1 MPDNQFNPGPYGSAS
16 TSYSSA
22 SGPNPQ
28 SAPSAATTWASPGQ
42 NAGILPPTDQK
53 SLISKPGLG
62 LSVFWLVLGLITLA
76 VGAGLASLNL
86 TDATLPSL
94 SSFSPGTSK
103 SAQLEAN
110 RTYAFYAASTKLD
123 SARKTSCVVSGPDG
137 YSPTVTNANSS
148 EELQLNRSYYKVA
161 TFSPNKSGSYSF
173 ACSNPNLDRADV
185 FAIADI
191 TDTTTVTSSNDLI
204 YARIFVGAGA
214 FLGLVG
220 LGLGI
225 FGVIALIRK
234 LKARRNFTDGL
245 PAQGEDSAS
254 ASSGAFSSYVPT
266 TPGQDPLGFQA
277 PGVAYQGPG
286 AADAAAASQWAA
298 AGAGAGAAAAPQW
311 GASQGQWEAQA
322 QASQAQASQAQA
334 SQAQAFQAQSF
345 QAQSSPAAQSQA
357 SAPEVQASAQ
367 SSHSSAQAAS
377 AHSAPQAPNPY
388 VTAQAQQAPAS
399 QNTQAKGHAQPA
411 QPARPAQPA
420 QPQANPYVTAHAQP
434 GQPIEVYGQQATQPL
449 NPYLTQPQPQAQAQ
463 AQASV
468 AQSAAQAGS
477 PAGAQVGTP
486 AGAHAGSP
494 AAAQGNAQ
502 AGAQGNA
509 QAGAQTGSPAGA
521 QNQNA
526 AGYWPV
532 PNFAP
537 SDQAAQPSAAQP
549 GQPSQ
554 FGQFGQPDQF
564 GQPAQAPQG
573 YGQVP
578 QGYGQPVQGYG
589 QIPQGYGQAQSAQ
602 QPQSYTQPA
611 QPAQAPQ
618 VPQGYG
624 QAQPGQSAQPGQPV
638 HGYGQPVQPGQPIE
652 VYGQQATQ
660 PLNPYLT
667 QPQPQPQPQAQPSV
681 APSAAQAP
689 QGYGRP
695 VQGYGQVPQGY
706 GQVPQ
711 GYGQPV
717 QQPAQVPEVNQL
729 EHPNQPGR
737 PTQPLEPTNDTRVIA
752 SPTDTNQVVFE
763 PANPVSKP
771 AASQPATSQQAGA
784 NEEVEETDQR
794 PVDAM
799 YTDPTRVISTTEAAN
814 RHN

>member
-28 SAPSAATTWASPGQ
+28 SAPSAATTWAPPGQ
-42 NAGILPPTDQK
+42 SAGILPPTDQK
-53 SLISKPGLG
+53 SLIGKPGLG

-185 FAIADI
+185 FAIADV

-220 LGLGI
+220 LGLSI

-245 PAQGEDSAS
+245 PAQGGDSAS
-254 ASSGAFSSYVPT
+254 ASSGAFNGYVPT

-277 PGVAYQGPG
+277 QGVASQGP
-286 AADAAAASQWAA
+286 DAAAASQWAA
-298 AGAGAGAAAAPQW
+298 AGAGAAGTAAAAAPQW
-311 GASQGQWEAQA
+311 GAPQGQWAAQA
-322 QASQAQASQAQA
+322 QSSQT
-334 SQAQAFQAQSF
+334 
-345 QAQSSPAAQSQA
+345 QSSPAAQSQA
-357 SAPEVQASAQ
+357 SAQ
-367 SSHSSAQAAS
+367 SSNSSAQAAS

-388 VTAQAQQAPAS
+388 VTAQPQTNPYVTPQAQQAPAS
-399 QNTQAKGHAQPA
+399 QPA
-411 QPARPAQPA
+411 QPQSYAQSAQPGQPA
-420 QPQANPYVTAHAQP
+420 QPQANPYITA
-434 GQPIEVYGQQATQPL
+434 
-449 NPYLTQPQPQAQAQ
+449 
-463 AQASV
+463 
-468 AQSAAQAGS
+468 
-477 PAGAQVGTP
+477 
-486 AGAHAGSP
+486 
-494 AAAQGNAQ
+494 
-502 AGAQGNA
+502 
-509 QAGAQTGSPAGA
+509 
-521 QNQNA
+521 
-526 AGYWPV
+526 
-532 PNFAP
+532 
-537 SDQAAQPSAAQP
+537 
-549 GQPSQ
+549 
-554 FGQFGQPDQF
+554 
-564 GQPAQAPQG
+564 
-573 YGQVP
+573 
-578 QGYGQPVQGYG
+578 
-589 QIPQGYGQAQSAQ
+589 
-602 QPQSYTQPA
+602 
-611 QPAQAPQ
+611 
-618 VPQGYG
+618 
-624 QAQPGQSAQPGQPV
+624 QAQPGQN
-638 HGYGQPVQPGQPIE
+638 VQPGQPIE

-667 QPQPQPQPQAQPSV
+667 QPQAQAQAQAQAPQVPQGYGQAQASVAQSAAQAGTPAGTQVGTPAGAHAGSPAGAQGQNAAGYWPVPNFTPSDQAAQPGQPGQAGQPTQASQGYGQVPQGYGQPVQPPANPYVTAQAQQAPASQPAQPQSYAQSAQPTQAPQVPQGYGQAQPGQNVQPGQPIEVYGQQATQPLNPYLTQPQTQPQAQPSV
-681 APSAAQAP
+681 VPSAAQAP

-695 VQGYGQVPQGY
+695 AQPGQGYGQVPQGY

-711 GYGQPV
+711 GYGQAQPVKPAQSV
-717 QQPAQVPEVNQL
+717 QQPAQVPGVSQL

-737 PTQPLEPTNDTRVIA
+737 PTQPLQPTNDTRVIA
-752 SPTDTNQVVFE
+752 SPTDTTQVDFE
-763 PANPVSKP
+763 PANPVSKSP
-771 AASQPATSQQAGA
+771 ASQSAASQQAGA

-814 RHN
+814 RYN

>member
-53 SLISKPGLG
+53 SLIGKPGLG

-103 SAQLEAN
+103 STQLEAN
-110 RTYAFYAASTKLD
+110 RTYAFYAASMKLD
-123 SARKTSCVVSGPDG
+123 SARQTSCVVSGPDG
-137 YSPTVTNANSS
+137 YSPTVTTTSG
-148 EELQLNRSYYKVA
+148 EELKVSRSYYKVA

-173 ACSNPNLDRADV
+173 ACSHPANIDRADV

-245 PAQGEDSAS
+245 PAQSEDSAS
-254 ASSGAFSSYVPT
+254 ASSGAFSGYVPT

-277 PGVAYQGPG
+277 PGVA
-286 AADAAAASQWAA
+286 
-298 AGAGAGAAAAPQW
+298 
-311 GASQGQWEAQA
+311 SQG
-322 QASQAQASQAQA
+322 
-334 SQAQAFQAQSF
+334 
-345 QAQSSPAAQSQA
+345 
-357 SAPEVQASAQ
+357 QASAQ
-367 SSHSSAQAAS
+367 SSNSSAQAAS
-377 AHSAPQAPNPY
+377 AHSAPQVPNPYVTAPAQANPY

-399 QNTQAKGHAQPA
+399 QT
-411 QPARPAQPA
+411 
-420 QPQANPYVTAHAQP
+420 
-434 GQPIEVYGQQATQPL
+434 
-449 NPYLTQPQPQAQAQ
+449 
-463 AQASV
+463 
-468 AQSAAQAGS
+468 
-477 PAGAQVGTP
+477 
-486 AGAHAGSP
+486 
-494 AAAQGNAQ
+494 
-502 AGAQGNA
+502 
-509 QAGAQTGSPAGA
+509 
-521 QNQNA
+521 
-526 AGYWPV
+526 
-532 PNFAP
+532 
-537 SDQAAQPSAAQP
+537 
-549 GQPSQ
+549 
-554 FGQFGQPDQF
+554 
-564 GQPAQAPQG
+564 
-573 YGQVP
+573 
-578 QGYGQPVQGYG
+578 
-589 QIPQGYGQAQSAQ
+589 
-602 QPQSYTQPA
+602 A

-624 QAQPGQSAQPGQPV
+624 QVQPGQPV

-660 PLNPYLT
+660 PLNHYLT
-667 QPQPQPQPQAQPSV
+667 QPQPQAQAQAQAQASAAQSAAQAGTPAGTQVGTPAGAQAGAPATAQGNAQTGSPAGAQGQNAAGYWPVPNFAPSDQAAQPSQPDQFGQPGQAGQPTQVSQGYGQVPQGYGQPVQPQANPYVTAQAQQAPASQTAQPQSYAQSAQPAQAPQVPQGYGQAQPGQNVQPGQPIEVYGQQATQPLNHYLTQPQPQAQPSV

-695 VQGYGQVPQGY
+695 AQPGQGYGQVPQGY
-706 GQVPQ
+706 GQA
-711 GYGQPV
+711 QPVQPAQSV
-717 QQPAQVPEVNQL
+717 QQPAQVPGVSQL

-737 PTQPLEPTNDTRVIA
+737 PTQPLQPTNDTRVIA
-752 SPTDTNQVVFE
+752 SPTDTTQVVFE
-763 PANPVSKP
+763 PANPVSKSP
-771 AASQPATSQQAGA
+771 ASQSAVSQQAGA

-814 RHN
+814 RYN

>member
-42 NAGILPPTDQK
+42 NAGILPPTNQK
-53 SLISKPGLG
+53 SLIGKPGLG

-137 YSPTVTNANSS
+137 YSPTVTTTSG
-148 EELQLNRSYYKVA
+148 EELEVSRSYYKVA

-204 YARIFVGAGA
+204 YARIFVGTGA
-214 FLGLVG
+214 FLGLLG

-225 FGVIALIRK
+225 FGVIALVRK

-245 PAQGEDSAS
+245 PTQGGDSTS
-254 ASSGAFSSYVPT
+254 ASSGAFNGYVPT
-266 TPGQDPLGFQA
+266 TPGQDPLGFQNPLGFQA
-277 PGVAYQGPG
+277 SGAAYQGPG
-286 AADAAAASQWAA
+286 AA
-298 AGAGAGAAAAPQW
+298 AGAADAAAAPQW

-322 QASQAQASQAQA
+322 QASQAQA
-334 SQAQAFQAQSF
+334 FQ
-345 QAQSSPAAQSQA
+345 AAQSQA
-357 SAPEVQASAQ
+357 SAQ
-367 SSHSSAQAAS
+367 SSNSSAQAAS

-388 VTAQAQQAPAS
+388 VTAQAQ
-399 QNTQAKGHAQPA
+399 
-411 QPARPAQPA
+411 
-420 QPQANPYVTAHAQP
+420 P
-434 GQPIEVYGQQATQPL
+434 GQ
-449 NPYLTQPQPQAQAQ
+449 N
-463 AQASV
+463 
-468 AQSAAQAGS
+468 
-477 PAGAQVGTP
+477 
-486 AGAHAGSP
+486 
-494 AAAQGNAQ
+494 
-502 AGAQGNA
+502 
-509 QAGAQTGSPAGA
+509 
-521 QNQNA
+521 
-526 AGYWPV
+526 
-532 PNFAP
+532 
-537 SDQAAQPSAAQP
+537 
-549 GQPSQ
+549 
-554 FGQFGQPDQF
+554 
-564 GQPAQAPQG
+564 
-573 YGQVP
+573 
-578 QGYGQPVQGYG
+578 
-589 QIPQGYGQAQSAQ
+589 
-602 QPQSYTQPA
+602 
-611 QPAQAPQ
+611 
-618 VPQGYG
+618 
-624 QAQPGQSAQPGQPV
+624 
-638 HGYGQPVQPGQPIE
+638 VQPGQPIE

-667 QPQPQPQPQAQPSV
+667 QPQAQAQ
-681 APSAAQAP
+681 ASAAQAGTQVGTP
-689 QGYGRP
+689 AGSPAGAQGQNAAGYWP
-695 VQGYGQVPQGY
+695 VPNFAPSDQATQPSQPGQAGQPIQASQGY

-717 QQPAQVPEVNQL
+717 QPPANPYVTAHAQQAPASQPAQPQSYAQSAQPAQAPQVPQGYGQVQPGQGAQPGQNVQPGQPIEVYGQQATQPLNPYLTQPQAQPQAQPSVASSAAQAPQGYGRPAHPGQGYGQVPQGYGQPAQPAQPVQQPAQVPGVSQL

-737 PTQPLEPTNDTRVIA
+737 PTQPLQPTNDTRVIA
-752 SPTDTNQVVFE
+752 SPTDTTQVVFE
-763 PANPVSKP
+763 PANPISKT
-771 AASQPATSQQAGA
+771 AASQPDASRQAGA

-814 RHN
+814 RYN

>member
-28 SAPSAATTWASPGQ
+28 SAPSAATTWAPPGQ
-42 NAGILPPTDQK
+42 SAGILPPTDQK
-53 SLISKPGLG
+53 SLIGKPGLG

-245 PAQGEDSAS
+245 PAQSEDSAS
-254 ASSGAFSSYVPT
+254 ASSGAFSGYVPT
-266 TPGQDPLGFQA
+266 TPGQAPLGFQA
-277 PGVAYQGPG
+277 QGVASQGP
-286 AADAAAASQWAA
+286 DAAAASQWAA
-298 AGAGAGAAAAPQW
+298 AGAGAAGTAAAAPQW
-311 GASQGQWEAQA
+311 GAPQGQWAAQA
-322 QASQAQASQAQA
+322 QSSQT
-334 SQAQAFQAQSF
+334 
-345 QAQSSPAAQSQA
+345 QSSPAAQSQA
-357 SAPEVQASAQ
+357 SAQ
-367 SSHSSAQAAS
+367 SSNSSAQAAS

-388 VTAQAQQAPAS
+388 VTVQPQTNPYVTPQAQQAPAS
-399 QNTQAKGHAQPA
+399 QPA
-411 QPARPAQPA
+411 QPQSYAQSAQPAQPA
-420 QPQANPYVTAHAQP
+420 QPQANPYITAQAQPGQNVQP

-449 NPYLTQPQPQAQAQ
+449 NPYLTQPQAQAQAQAQAPQVPQGYGQ

-468 AQSAAQAGS
+468 AQSAAQAGT
-477 PAGAQVGTP
+477 PAGTQVGTP

-494 AAAQGNAQ
+494 ATAQGNAQ
-502 AGAQGNA
+502 AG
-509 QAGAQTGSPAGA
+509 SPAGA
-521 QNQNA
+521 QGQNA

-537 SDQAAQPSAAQP
+537 SDQAAQPSQP
-549 GQPSQ
+549 GQA
-554 FGQFGQPDQF
+554 GQPTQVS
-564 GQPAQAPQG
+564 QG

-578 QGYGQPVQGYG
+578 RGYGQPVQ
-589 QIPQGYGQAQSAQ
+589 PQANPYVTAQAQQAPASQTA
-602 QPQSYTQPA
+602 QPQSYAQSA

-624 QAQPGQSAQPGQPV
+624 QAQPGQN
-638 HGYGQPVQPGQPIE
+638 VQPGQPIE

-667 QPQPQPQPQAQPSV
+667 QPQPQTQPSV
-681 APSAAQAP
+681 VPSAAQAP

-695 VQGYGQVPQGY
+695 AQPGQGYGQVPQGY

-711 GYGQPV
+711 GYGQAQPVQPAQSV
-717 QQPAQVPEVNQL
+717 QQPAQVPGVSQL

-737 PTQPLEPTNDTRVIA
+737 PTQPLQPTNDTRVIA
-752 SPTDTNQVVFE
+752 SPTDTTQVVFE
-763 PANPVSKP
+763 PANPVYKSP
-771 AASQPATSQQAGA
+771 ASQSAASQQAGA

-814 RHN
+814 RYN

>member
-123 SARKTSCVVSGPDG
+123 SARQTSCVVSGPDG
-137 YSPTVTNANSS
+137 YSPTVTKANSS
-148 EELQLNRSYYKVA
+148 EELKVSRSYYKVA

-173 ACSNPNLDRADV
+173 ACSHPNLDRADV

-220 LGLGI
+220 LGLSI
-225 FGVIALIRK
+225 FGVIALVRK

-254 ASSGAFSSYVPT
+254 ASSGAFSGYVPT
-266 TPGQDPLGFQA
+266 TPGQAPLGFQA
-277 PGVAYQGPG
+277 QGVASQGVASQGP
-286 AADAAAASQWAA
+286 DAAAASQWAA
-298 AGAGAGAAAAPQW
+298 AGTGAAGTAAATAPQW
-311 GASQGQWEAQA
+311 GAPQGQWEAQA
-322 QASQAQASQAQA
+322 QSSQTQA
-334 SQAQAFQAQSF
+334 F

-357 SAPEVQASAQ
+357 SAQ
-367 SSHSSAQAAS
+367 SSNSSAQAAS

-388 VTAQAQQAPAS
+388 VTVQAQPGQNVQPAQPQANPYVTVQAQQAPAS

-411 QPARPAQPA
+411 QPTQPA
-420 QPQANPYVTAHAQP
+420 QPQANPYITAQAQPGQNVQP
-434 GQPIEVYGQQATQPL
+434 GQPIEIYGQQATQPL
-449 NPYLTQPQPQAQAQ
+449 NPYLTQAQAQAQ

-468 AQSAAQAGS
+468 AQSAAQAGT
-477 PAGAQVGTP
+477 PAGTQVGTP

-494 AAAQGNAQ
+494 ATAQGNAQ
-502 AGAQGNA
+502 AG
-509 QAGAQTGSPAGA
+509 SPAGA
-521 QNQNA
+521 QGQNA

-537 SDQAAQPSAAQP
+537 SDQAAQP
-549 GQPSQ
+549 
-554 FGQFGQPDQF
+554 GQFGQPDQF
-564 GQPAQAPQG
+564 GQTAQAPQG

-578 QGYGQPVQGYG
+578 QGYGQPVQ
-589 QIPQGYGQAQSAQ
+589 PQANPYVTTQAQQAPASQTA
-602 QPQSYTQPA
+602 QPQSYAQSA

-624 QAQPGQSAQPGQPV
+624 QAQPGQN
-638 HGYGQPVQPGQPIE
+638 VQPGQPIE

-667 QPQPQPQPQAQPSV
+667 QPQPQPQPSV
-681 APSAAQAP
+681 ASSAAQAP

-695 VQGYGQVPQGY
+695 AQPGQGYGQVPQGY
-706 GQVPQ
+706 GQA
-711 GYGQPV
+711 QPVQPAQSV
-717 QQPAQVPEVNQL
+717 QQPAQVPGVSQL

-737 PTQPLEPTNDTRVIA
+737 PTQPLQPTNDTRVIA
-752 SPTDTNQVVFE
+752 SPTDTTQVVFE
-763 PANPVSKP
+763 PANPVSKS
-771 AASQPATSQQAGA
+771 AASQPDASQQAGA

-814 RHN
+814 RYN

>member
-148 EELQLNRSYYKVA
+148 EELKVSRSYYKVA

-173 ACSNPNLDRADV
+173 ACSHPANIDRADV

-214 FLGLVG
+214 FLGLLG

-225 FGVIALIRK
+225 FGVIALVRK
-234 LKARRNFTDGL
+234 LKARRNFTDAL
-245 PAQGEDSAS
+245 PSQGEDSAS
-254 ASSGAFSSYVPT
+254 ASSGAFNGYVPT
-266 TPGQDPLGFQA
+266 TPGQAPLGYQA
-277 PGVAYQGPG
+277 PGVASQGP
-286 AADAAAASQWAA
+286 DAAAASQWAA
-298 AGAGAGAAAAPQW
+298 AGAGAAGTAAAAAPQW
-311 GASQGQWEAQA
+311 GAPQGQWAAQA
-322 QASQAQASQAQA
+322 QSSQT
-334 SQAQAFQAQSF
+334 
-345 QAQSSPAAQSQA
+345 QSSPAAQSQA
-357 SAPEVQASAQ
+357 SAQ
-367 SSHSSAQAAS
+367 SSNSSAQAAS

-388 VTAQAQQAPAS
+388 VTVQPQTNPYVTPQAQQAPAS
-399 QNTQAKGHAQPA
+399 QTAQPQSYAQSA
-411 QPARPAQPA
+411 QPVQSAQPA
-420 QPQANPYVTAHAQP
+420 QPQANPYITAPAQPGQNVQPGQPIEVYGQQATQPLNPYLTQPQAQAQASAAQAGTQVGTPAGAQAGSPAGAQGQNAAGYWPVPNFAPSDQAAQPGQPDQFGQPGQAGQPTQVSQGYGQVPQGYGQPVQPPANPYVTAQAQQAPASQPAQPQSYAQSAQPAQAPQVPQGYGQAQP

-449 NPYLTQPQPQAQAQ
+449 NPYLTQPQ
-463 AQASV
+463 
-468 AQSAAQAGS
+468 
-477 PAGAQVGTP
+477 
-486 AGAHAGSP
+486 
-494 AAAQGNAQ
+494 
-502 AGAQGNA
+502 
-509 QAGAQTGSPAGA
+509 
-521 QNQNA
+521 
-526 AGYWPV
+526 
-532 PNFAP
+532 
-537 SDQAAQPSAAQP
+537 
-549 GQPSQ
+549 
-554 FGQFGQPDQF
+554 
-564 GQPAQAPQG
+564 
-573 YGQVP
+573 
-578 QGYGQPVQGYG
+578 
-589 QIPQGYGQAQSAQ
+589 
-602 QPQSYTQPA
+602 TQ
-611 QPAQAPQ
+611 
-618 VPQGYG
+618 
-624 QAQPGQSAQPGQPV
+624 
-638 HGYGQPVQPGQPIE
+638 
-652 VYGQQATQ
+652 
-660 PLNPYLT
+660 
-667 QPQPQPQPQAQPSV
+667 
-681 APSAAQAP
+681 PSAAQAP

-695 VQGYGQVPQGY
+695 AQPGQGYGQVPQGY
-706 GQVPQ
+706 GQA
-711 GYGQPV
+711 QPVQPAQSV
-717 QQPAQVPEVNQL
+717 QQPAQVPGVSQL

-737 PTQPLEPTNDTRVIA
+737 PTQPLQPTNDTRVIA
-752 SPTDTNQVVFE
+752 SPTDTTQVVFE
-763 PANPVSKP
+763 PANPVSKSP
-771 AASQPATSQQAGA
+771 ASQSAASQQAGA

-814 RHN
+814 RYN

>member
-245 PAQGEDSAS
+245 PAQGGDSAS
-254 ASSGAFSSYVPT
+254 ASSGAFNGYVPT
-266 TPGQDPLGFQA
+266 TPGQAPLGYQA
-277 PGVAYQGPG
+277 PGVASQGP
-286 AADAAAASQWAA
+286 DAAAASQWAA
-298 AGAGAGAAAAPQW
+298 AGAGAAGTAAAAAPQW
-311 GASQGQWEAQA
+311 GAPQGQWAAQA
-322 QASQAQASQAQA
+322 QSSPT
-334 SQAQAFQAQSF
+334 
-345 QAQSSPAAQSQA
+345 QSSPAAQSQA
-357 SAPEVQASAQ
+357 SAQ
-367 SSHSSAQAAS
+367 SSNSSAQAAS

-388 VTAQAQQAPAS
+388 VTVQAQPQTNPYLTPQAQQAPAS
-399 QNTQAKGHAQPA
+399 Q
-411 QPARPAQPA
+411 PA
-420 QPQANPYVTAHAQP
+420 QPQSY
-434 GQPIEVYGQQATQPL
+434 
-449 NPYLTQPQPQAQAQ
+449 
-463 AQASV
+463 
-468 AQSAAQAGS
+468 
-477 PAGAQVGTP
+477 
-486 AGAHAGSP
+486 
-494 AAAQGNAQ
+494 
-502 AGAQGNA
+502 
-509 QAGAQTGSPAGA
+509 
-521 QNQNA
+521 
-526 AGYWPV
+526 
-532 PNFAP
+532 
-537 SDQAAQPSAAQP
+537 
-549 GQPSQ
+549 
-554 FGQFGQPDQF
+554 
-564 GQPAQAPQG
+564 
-573 YGQVP
+573 
-578 QGYGQPVQGYG
+578 
-589 QIPQGYGQAQSAQ
+589 AQSAQ
-602 QPQSYTQPA
+602 PT
-611 QPAQAPQ
+611 QAPQ

-624 QAQPGQSAQPGQPV
+624 QAQPGQN
-638 HGYGQPVQPGQPIE
+638 VQPGQPIE

-667 QPQPQPQPQAQPSV
+667 QPQTQPQAQPSV
-681 APSAAQAP
+681 VPSAAQAP

-695 VQGYGQVPQGY
+695 AQPGQGYGQVPQGY

-711 GYGQPV
+711 GYGQAQPVKPAQSV
-717 QQPAQVPEVNQL
+717 QQPAQVPGVSQL

-737 PTQPLEPTNDTRVIA
+737 PTQPLQPTNDTRVIA
-752 SPTDTNQVVFE
+752 SPTDTTQVVFE
-763 PANPVSKP
+763 PANPVSKSP
-771 AASQPATSQQAGA
+771 ASQSAASQQAGA

-814 RHN
+814 RYN

>member
-53 SLISKPGLG
+53 SLIGKPGLG

-123 SARKTSCVVSGPDG
+123 SARQTSCVVSGPDG
-137 YSPTVTNANSS
+137 YSPTVTKANSS
-148 EELQLNRSYYKVA
+148 EELKVSRSYYKVA

-173 ACSNPNLDRADV
+173 ACSNPNIDRADV

-254 ASSGAFSSYVPT
+254 ASSGAFSGYVPT
-266 TPGQDPLGFQA
+266 TPGQDPLGFQNPLGFQA
-277 PGVAYQGPG
+277 PGAAYQGQG
-286 AADAAAASQWAA
+286 AAAASQWGA
-298 AGAGAGAAAAPQW
+298 AGAGAAGTAAAAAPQW
-311 GASQGQWEAQA
+311 GAPQGQWAAQA
-322 QASQAQASQAQA
+322 QSSPT
-334 SQAQAFQAQSF
+334 
-345 QAQSSPAAQSQA
+345 QSSPAAQSQA
-357 SAPEVQASAQ
+357 SAQ
-367 SSHSSAQAAS
+367 SSNSSAQAAS

-388 VTAQAQQAPAS
+388 VTVQAQPQTNPYLTPQAQQAPAS
-399 QNTQAKGHAQPA
+399 QPA
-411 QPARPAQPA
+411 QPQSYAQSAQPA
-420 QPQANPYVTAHAQP
+420 QPQANPYITAQAQPGQNVQP

-463 AQASV
+463 AQAQASV
-468 AQSAAQAGS
+468 AQSAAQAGT
-477 PAGAQVGTP
+477 PAGTQVGTP
-486 AGAHAGSP
+486 AGAQAGAP
-494 AAAQGNAQ
+494 ATAQGNAQ
-502 AGAQGNA
+502 AG
-509 QAGAQTGSPAGA
+509 SPAGA
-521 QNQNA
+521 QGQNA

-537 SDQAAQPSAAQP
+537 SDQAAQP
-549 GQPSQ
+549 
-554 FGQFGQPDQF
+554 GQFGQPDQF
-564 GQPAQAPQG
+564 GQTAQAPQG

-578 QGYGQPVQGYG
+578 QGYGQPVQ
-589 QIPQGYGQAQSAQ
+589 PQANPYVTTQAQQAPASQTA
-602 QPQSYTQPA
+602 QPQSYAQSA
-611 QPAQAPQ
+611 QPAQALQ

-624 QAQPGQSAQPGQPV
+624 QAQPGQN
-638 HGYGQPVQPGQPIE
+638 VQPGQPIE

-667 QPQPQPQPQAQPSV
+667 QPQPQTQPSV
-681 APSAAQAP
+681 VPSAAQAP

-695 VQGYGQVPQGY
+695 AQPGQGYGQVPQGY

-711 GYGQPV
+711 GYGQAQPVQPAQSV
-717 QQPAQVPEVNQL
+717 QQPAQVPGVSQL

-737 PTQPLEPTNDTRVIA
+737 PTQPLQPTNDTRVIA
-752 SPTDTNQVVFE
+752 SPTDTTQVVFE
-763 PANPVSKP
+763 PANPVYKSP
-771 AASQPATSQQAGA
+771 ASQSAASQQAGA

>member
-103 SAQLEAN
+103 STQLEAN

-173 ACSNPNLDRADV
+173 ACSHPANIDRADV

-220 LGLGI
+220 LGLSI

-254 ASSGAFSSYVPT
+254 ASSGAFSGYAPT
-266 TPGQDPLGFQA
+266 TPGQAPLGFQA
-277 PGVAYQGPG
+277 QGAAFQGP
-286 AADAAAASQWAA
+286 DAAAASQWAA
-298 AGAGAGAAAAPQW
+298 AGAGAAGTAAAAAPQW
-311 GASQGQWEAQA
+311 GAPQGQWAA
-322 QASQAQASQAQA
+322 
-334 SQAQAFQAQSF
+334 
-345 QAQSSPAAQSQA
+345 QAQSSQTQSSPDTQ
-357 SAPEVQASAQ
+357 SQASAQ
-367 SSHSSAQAAS
+367 SSNSSAQAAS

-388 VTAQAQQAPAS
+388 VTVQPQTNPYVTPQAQQAPAS
-399 QNTQAKGHAQPA
+399 Q
-411 QPARPAQPA
+411 
-420 QPQANPYVTAHAQP
+420 TA
-434 GQPIEVYGQQATQPL
+434 
-449 NPYLTQPQPQAQAQ
+449 
-463 AQASV
+463 
-468 AQSAAQAGS
+468 
-477 PAGAQVGTP
+477 
-486 AGAHAGSP
+486 
-494 AAAQGNAQ
+494 
-502 AGAQGNA
+502 
-509 QAGAQTGSPAGA
+509 
-521 QNQNA
+521 
-526 AGYWPV
+526 
-532 PNFAP
+532 
-537 SDQAAQPSAAQP
+537 
-549 GQPSQ
+549 
-554 FGQFGQPDQF
+554 
-564 GQPAQAPQG
+564 
-573 YGQVP
+573 
-578 QGYGQPVQGYG
+578 
-589 QIPQGYGQAQSAQ
+589 
-602 QPQSYTQPA
+602 QPQSYAQSA

-624 QAQPGQSAQPGQPV
+624 QAQPGQN
-638 HGYGQPVQPGQPIE
+638 VQPGQPIE

-667 QPQPQPQPQAQPSV
+667 QPQPQTQPSV

-695 VQGYGQVPQGY
+695 AQPGQGYGQVPQGY
-706 GQVPQ
+706 GQA
-711 GYGQPV
+711 QPVQPAQSV
-717 QQPAQVPEVNQL
+717 QQPAQVPGVSQL

-737 PTQPLEPTNDTRVIA
+737 PTQPLQPTNDTRVIA
-752 SPTDTNQVVFE
+752 SPTDTTQVVFE
-763 PANPVSKP
+763 PANPVSKSP
-771 AASQPATSQQAGA
+771 ASQSAASQQAGA

-814 RHN
+814 RYN

>member
-28 SAPSAATTWASPGQ
+28 SAPSAATTWAPPGQ
-42 NAGILPPTDQK
+42 SAGILPPTDQK
-53 SLISKPGLG
+53 SLIGKPGLG

-277 PGVAYQGPG
+277 QGVAPQGP
-286 AADAAAASQWAA
+286 DAAAASQWAA
-298 AGAGAGAAAAPQW
+298 AGAGAASPWAAAGAGAAGTAAAAAPQW
-311 GASQGQWEAQA
+311 GAPQGQWAAQA
-322 QASQAQASQAQA
+322 QSSQT
-334 SQAQAFQAQSF
+334 
-345 QAQSSPAAQSQA
+345 QSSPAAQSQA
-357 SAPEVQASAQ
+357 SAQ
-367 SSHSSAQAAS
+367 SSNSSAQAAS

-388 VTAQAQQAPAS
+388 VTVQAQPQTNPYLTPQAQQAPAS
-399 QNTQAKGHAQPA
+399 QPA
-411 QPARPAQPA
+411 QPQSYAQSAQPA
-420 QPQANPYVTAHAQP
+420 QPQANPYITA
-434 GQPIEVYGQQATQPL
+434 
-449 NPYLTQPQPQAQAQ
+449 
-463 AQASV
+463 
-468 AQSAAQAGS
+468 
-477 PAGAQVGTP
+477 
-486 AGAHAGSP
+486 
-494 AAAQGNAQ
+494 
-502 AGAQGNA
+502 
-509 QAGAQTGSPAGA
+509 
-521 QNQNA
+521 
-526 AGYWPV
+526 
-532 PNFAP
+532 
-537 SDQAAQPSAAQP
+537 
-549 GQPSQ
+549 
-554 FGQFGQPDQF
+554 
-564 GQPAQAPQG
+564 
-573 YGQVP
+573 
-578 QGYGQPVQGYG
+578 
-589 QIPQGYGQAQSAQ
+589 
-602 QPQSYTQPA
+602 
-611 QPAQAPQ
+611 
-618 VPQGYG
+618 
-624 QAQPGQSAQPGQPV
+624 QAQPGQN
-638 HGYGQPVQPGQPIE
+638 VQPGQPIE

-667 QPQPQPQPQAQPSV
+667 QPQPQPQPQTQPSV
-681 APSAAQAP
+681 VPSAAQAP

-695 VQGYGQVPQGY
+695 AQPGQGYGQVPQGY
-706 GQVPQ
+706 GQA
-711 GYGQPV
+711 QPVKPAQSV
-717 QQPAQVPEVNQL
+717 QQPAQVPGVSQL

-737 PTQPLEPTNDTRVIA
+737 PTQPLQPTNDTRVIA
-752 SPTDTNQVVFE
+752 SPTDTTQVVFE
-763 PANPVSKP
+763 PANPVSKSP
-771 AASQPATSQQAGA
+771 ASQSAASQQAGA

-814 RHN
+814 RYN

>member
-53 SLISKPGLG
+53 SLIGKPGLG

-123 SARKTSCVVSGPDG
+123 SARQTSCVVSGPDG
-137 YSPTVTNANSS
+137 YSPTVTTTTSS
-148 EELQLNRSYYKVA
+148 EDLRLNRSYYKAA
-161 TFSPNKSGSYSF
+161 TFSPNKWGIYSF
-173 ACSNPNLDRADV
+173 SCSNPHLDRANA
-185 FAIADI
+185 FAIADV

-245 PAQGEDSAS
+245 PTQGEDNAS

-266 TPGQDPLGFQA
+266 TPGQAPLEFQA
-277 PGVAYQGPG
+277 QGVSSQGP
-286 AADAAAASQWAA
+286 DTAAASQWAA
-298 AGAGAGAAAAPQW
+298 AGAGAAGTAAAAAPQW
-311 GASQGQWEAQA
+311 GAPQGQWAAQA
-322 QASQAQASQAQA
+322 QSSQTQA
-334 SQAQAFQAQSF
+334 F
-345 QAQSSPAAQSQA
+345 QAQSSPAAQS
-357 SAPEVQASAQ
+357 QASAQ

-388 VTAQAQQAPAS
+388 VTVQAQSGQNGQPAHPQANPYVTAQAQQAPAS
-399 QNTQAKGHAQPA
+399 QPA
-411 QPARPAQPA
+411 QPQSYVQSAQPA
-420 QPQANPYVTAHAQP
+420 QPQANPYITAQAQPGQNVQP

-449 NPYLTQPQPQAQAQ
+449 NPYLTQPQPQAQAS
-463 AQASV
+463 A
-468 AQSAAQAGS
+468 AQSAAQAGT
-477 PAGAQVGTP
+477 PAGTQVGTP

-494 AAAQGNAQ
+494 AGAKGNAQ
-502 AGAQGNA
+502 A
-509 QAGAQTGSPAGA
+509 GSPAGA
-521 QNQNA
+521 QGQNA

-537 SDQAAQPSAAQP
+537 SDQAAQPGQP
-549 GQPSQ
+549 GQA
-554 FGQFGQPDQF
+554 GQPT
-564 GQPAQAPQG
+564 QASQG

-578 QGYGQPVQGYG
+578 QGYGQPVQ
-589 QIPQGYGQAQSAQ
+589 PQANPYVTAQAQQAPASQPA
-602 QPQSYTQPA
+602 QPQSYAQSA

-624 QAQPGQSAQPGQPV
+624 QAQPGQN
-638 HGYGQPVQPGQPIE
+638 VQPGQPIE

-667 QPQPQPQPQAQPSV
+667 QPQAQPSV

-695 VQGYGQVPQGY
+695 AQPGQGYGQVPQGY
-706 GQVPQ
+706 GQA
-711 GYGQPV
+711 QPVQPAQSV
-717 QQPAQVPEVNQL
+717 QQPAQVPGVSQL

-737 PTQPLEPTNDTRVIA
+737 PTQPLQPTNDTRVIA
-752 SPTDTNQVVFE
+752 SPTDTTQVVFE
-763 PANPVSKP
+763 PANPVSKSP
-771 AASQPATSQQAGA
+771 ASQSAVSQQAGA

-794 PVDAM
+794 PMDAM

-814 RHN
+814 RYN

>member
-137 YSPTVTNANSS
+137 YSPTVTTTSG
-148 EELQLNRSYYKVA
+148 EELEVSRSYYKVA

-234 LKARRNFTDGL
+234 LKARHNFTDGL

-254 ASSGAFSSYVPT
+254 ASSGAFNGYVPT
-266 TPGQDPLGFQA
+266 TPGQAPLEFQA
-277 PGVAYQGPG
+277 QGVASQGP
-286 AADAAAASQWAA
+286 DAAAASQWAA
-298 AGAGAGAAAAPQW
+298 AGAGAAGTAAAAAPQW
-311 GASQGQWEAQA
+311 GAPQGQWAAQA
-322 QASQAQASQAQA
+322 QSSPT
-334 SQAQAFQAQSF
+334 
-345 QAQSSPAAQSQA
+345 QSSPAAQSQA
-357 SAPEVQASAQ
+357 SAQ
-367 SSHSSAQAAS
+367 SSNSSAQAAS

-388 VTAQAQQAPAS
+388 VTVQAQPQTNPYLTPQAQQAPAS
-399 QNTQAKGHAQPA
+399 QPA
-411 QPARPAQPA
+411 QPQSYAQSAQPA
-420 QPQANPYVTAHAQP
+420 QPQANPYITAQAQPGQNVQP

-468 AQSAAQAGS
+468 AQSAAQAGT
-477 PAGAQVGTP
+477 PAGTQVGTP
-486 AGAHAGSP
+486 AGAQAGAP
-494 AAAQGNAQ
+494 ATAQGNAQ
-502 AGAQGNA
+502 AG
-509 QAGAQTGSPAGA
+509 SPAGA
-521 QNQNA
+521 QGQNA

-537 SDQAAQPSAAQP
+537 SDQAAQP
-549 GQPSQ
+549 
-554 FGQFGQPDQF
+554 GQFGQPDQF
-564 GQPAQAPQG
+564 GQTAQAPQG

-578 QGYGQPVQGYG
+578 QGYGQPVQ
-589 QIPQGYGQAQSAQ
+589 PQANPYVTTQAQQAPASQTA
-602 QPQSYTQPA
+602 QPQSYAQSA

-624 QAQPGQSAQPGQPV
+624 QAQPGQN
-638 HGYGQPVQPGQPIE
+638 VQPGQPIE

-667 QPQPQPQPQAQPSV
+667 QPQPQPQPQTQPSV
-681 APSAAQAP
+681 VPSAAQAP

-695 VQGYGQVPQGY
+695 AQPGQGYGQVPQGY

-711 GYGQPV
+711 GYGQAQPVQPAQSV
-717 QQPAQVPEVNQL
+717 QQPAQVPGVSQL

-737 PTQPLEPTNDTRVIA
+737 PTQPLQPTNDTRVIA
-752 SPTDTNQVVFE
+752 SPTDTTQVVFE

>member
-53 SLISKPGLG
+53 SLIGKPGLG

-173 ACSNPNLDRADV
+173 ACSNPNLDRADI
-185 FAIADI
+185 FAIADV

-245 PAQGEDSAS
+245 PAQGGDSAS
-254 ASSGAFSSYVPT
+254 ASSGAFNGYVPT
-266 TPGQDPLGFQA
+266 TPGQAPLEFQA
-277 PGVAYQGPG
+277 QGVASQGP
-286 AADAAAASQWAA
+286 DAAAASQWAA
-298 AGAGAGAAAAPQW
+298 AGAGTAGTAAAAAPQW
-311 GASQGQWEAQA
+311 GAPQGQWAAQA
-322 QASQAQASQAQA
+322 QSSQT
-334 SQAQAFQAQSF
+334 
-345 QAQSSPAAQSQA
+345 QSSPAAQSQA
-357 SAPEVQASAQ
+357 SAQ
-367 SSHSSAQAAS
+367 SSNSSAQAAS

-388 VTAQAQQAPAS
+388 VTVQAQS
-399 QNTQAKGHAQPA
+399 GQNV
-411 QPARPAQPA
+411 QPA
-420 QPQANPYVTAHAQP
+420 QPQANPYVTVQAQPGQAPQVPQGYGQAQPGQNGQP

-449 NPYLTQPQPQAQAQ
+449 NPYLTQPQAQAQAHAQAQAQ

-468 AQSAAQAGS
+468 AQSAAQAGT
-477 PAGAQVGTP
+477 PAGTQVGTP
-486 AGAHAGSP
+486 AGAQAGSP
-494 AAAQGNAQ
+494 ATAQGNAQ
-502 AGAQGNA
+502 AG
-509 QAGAQTGSPAGA
+509 SPAGA
-521 QNQNA
+521 QGQNA

-537 SDQAAQPSAAQP
+537 SDQAAQPSQP
-549 GQPSQ
+549 GQA
-554 FGQFGQPDQF
+554 GQSGQAGQPI
-564 GQPAQAPQG
+564 QASQG

-578 QGYGQPVQGYG
+578 QGYGQPVQPPANPYVTA
-589 QIPQGYGQAQSAQ
+589 QAQQAPASQPA
-602 QPQSYTQPA
+602 QPQSYAQSA

-624 QAQPGQSAQPGQPV
+624 QAQPGQN
-638 HGYGQPVQPGQPIE
+638 VQPGQPIE

-667 QPQPQPQPQAQPSV
+667 QPQAQPQAQPSV

-695 VQGYGQVPQGY
+695 AQPGQGYGQVPQGY
-706 GQVPQ
+706 S
-711 GYGQPV
+711 QPAQSV
-717 QQPAQVPEVNQL
+717 QQPAQVPGVSQL

-737 PTQPLEPTNDTRVIA
+737 PTQPLQPTNDTRVIA
-752 SPTDTNQVVFE
+752 SPTDTTQVVFE
-763 PANPVSKP
+763 PANPVSKSP
-771 AASQPATSQQAGA
+771 ASQSAVSQQAGA

-794 PVDAM
+794 PMDAM

-814 RHN
+814 RYN

>member
-123 SARKTSCVVSGPDG
+123 SARQTSCVVSGPDG

-148 EELQLNRSYYKVA
+148 EELKVSRSYYKVA

-204 YARIFVGAGA
+204 YARIFVGTGA
-214 FLGLVG
+214 FLGLLG

-225 FGVIALIRK
+225 FGVIALVRK

-245 PAQGEDSAS
+245 PTQGGDSTS
-254 ASSGAFSSYVPT
+254 ASSGAFNGYVPT
-266 TPGQDPLGFQA
+266 TPGQAPLEFQA
-277 PGVAYQGPG
+277 QGVASQGP
-286 AADAAAASQWAA
+286 DAAAASQWAA
-298 AGAGAGAAAAPQW
+298 AGAGAAGTAAAAAPQW
-311 GASQGQWEAQA
+311 GAPQGQWAAQA
-322 QASQAQASQAQA
+322 QSSQT
-334 SQAQAFQAQSF
+334 
-345 QAQSSPAAQSQA
+345 QSSPAAQSQA
-357 SAPEVQASAQ
+357 SAQ
-367 SSHSSAQAAS
+367 SSNSSAQAAS

-388 VTAQAQQAPAS
+388 VTVQPQTNPYVTPQAQQAPAS
-399 QNTQAKGHAQPA
+399 QTAQPQSYAQSA
-411 QPARPAQPA
+411 QPVQSAQPA
-420 QPQANPYVTAHAQP
+420 QPQANPYITAPAQPGQNVQPAQPIEVYGQQATQPLNPYLTQPQAQAQASAAQAGTQVGTPAGAQAGSPAGAQGQNAAGYWPVPNFAPSDQAAQPGQPDQFGQPGQAGQPTQVSQGYGQVPQGYGQPVQPQSYAQSAQPAQAPQVPQGYGQAQP

-449 NPYLTQPQPQAQAQ
+449 NPYLTQ
-463 AQASV
+463 
-468 AQSAAQAGS
+468 
-477 PAGAQVGTP
+477 
-486 AGAHAGSP
+486 
-494 AAAQGNAQ
+494 
-502 AGAQGNA
+502 
-509 QAGAQTGSPAGA
+509 
-521 QNQNA
+521 
-526 AGYWPV
+526 
-532 PNFAP
+532 
-537 SDQAAQPSAAQP
+537 
-549 GQPSQ
+549 
-554 FGQFGQPDQF
+554 
-564 GQPAQAPQG
+564 
-573 YGQVP
+573 
-578 QGYGQPVQGYG
+578 
-589 QIPQGYGQAQSAQ
+589 
-602 QPQSYTQPA
+602 
-611 QPAQAPQ
+611 
-618 VPQGYG
+618 
-624 QAQPGQSAQPGQPV
+624 
-638 HGYGQPVQPGQPIE
+638 
-652 VYGQQATQ
+652 
-660 PLNPYLT
+660 L
-667 QPQPQPQPQAQPSV
+667 QPQPQTQPSV

-695 VQGYGQVPQGY
+695 AQPGQGYGQVPQGY
-706 GQVPQ
+706 GQA
-711 GYGQPV
+711 QPVQPTQSV
-717 QQPAQVPEVNQL
+717 QQPAQVPGVSQL

-737 PTQPLEPTNDTRVIA
+737 PTQPLQPTNDTRVIA
-752 SPTDTNQVVFE
+752 SPTDTTQVVFE
-763 PANPVSKP
+763 PANPVSKSP
-771 AASQPATSQQAGA
+771 TSQSSVSQQADA
-784 NEEVEETDQR
+784 DEEVEETDQR
-794 PVDAM
+794 PMDAM

-814 RHN
+814 RYN

>member
-28 SAPSAATTWASPGQ
+28 SAPSAATTWAPPGQ

-173 ACSNPNLDRADV
+173 ACSHPANLDRADV

-245 PAQGEDSAS
+245 PAQGGDSAS
-254 ASSGAFSSYVPT
+254 ASSGAFNGYVPT
-266 TPGQDPLGFQA
+266 TPGQAPLGYQA
-277 PGVAYQGPG
+277 PGVASQGP
-286 AADAAAASQWAA
+286 DAAAASQWAA
-298 AGAGAGAAAAPQW
+298 AGAGAAGTAAAAAPQW
-311 GASQGQWEAQA
+311 GAPQGQWAAQA
-322 QASQAQASQAQA
+322 QSSQTQA
-334 SQAQAFQAQSF
+334 F

-357 SAPEVQASAQ
+357 SAQ
-367 SSHSSAQAAS
+367 SSNSSAQAAS

-388 VTAQAQQAPAS
+388 VTVQAQPQTNPYLTPQAQQAPAS
-399 QNTQAKGHAQPA
+399 QPA
-411 QPARPAQPA
+411 QPQSYAQSAQPA
-420 QPQANPYVTAHAQP
+420 QPQANPYITA
-434 GQPIEVYGQQATQPL
+434 
-449 NPYLTQPQPQAQAQ
+449 
-463 AQASV
+463 
-468 AQSAAQAGS
+468 
-477 PAGAQVGTP
+477 
-486 AGAHAGSP
+486 
-494 AAAQGNAQ
+494 
-502 AGAQGNA
+502 
-509 QAGAQTGSPAGA
+509 
-521 QNQNA
+521 
-526 AGYWPV
+526 
-532 PNFAP
+532 
-537 SDQAAQPSAAQP
+537 
-549 GQPSQ
+549 
-554 FGQFGQPDQF
+554 
-564 GQPAQAPQG
+564 
-573 YGQVP
+573 
-578 QGYGQPVQGYG
+578 
-589 QIPQGYGQAQSAQ
+589 
-602 QPQSYTQPA
+602 
-611 QPAQAPQ
+611 
-618 VPQGYG
+618 
-624 QAQPGQSAQPGQPV
+624 QAQPGQN
-638 HGYGQPVQPGQPIE
+638 VQPGQPIE

-667 QPQPQPQPQAQPSV
+667 QPQPQPQPQTQPSV
-681 APSAAQAP
+681 VPSAAQAP

-695 VQGYGQVPQGY
+695 AQPGQGYGQVPQGY
-706 GQVPQ
+706 GQA
-711 GYGQPV
+711 QPVQPAQSV
-717 QQPAQVPEVNQL
+717 QQPAQVPGVSQL

-737 PTQPLEPTNDTRVIA
+737 PTQPLQPTNDTRVIA
-752 SPTDTNQVVFE
+752 SPTDTTQVVFE
-763 PANPVSKP
+763 PANPVYKSP
-771 AASQPATSQQAGA
+771 ASQSAASQQAGA

-814 RHN
+814 RYN

>member
-254 ASSGAFSSYVPT
+254 ASSGAFSGYVPT
-266 TPGQDPLGFQA
+266 TPGQAPLGFQA
-277 PGVAYQGPG
+277 QGGASQGP
-286 AADAAAASQWAA
+286 DAAAASQWAA
-298 AGAGAGAAAAPQW
+298 AGAGAAGTAAAAAPQW
-311 GASQGQWEAQA
+311 GAPQGQWAAQA
-322 QASQAQASQAQA
+322 QSSPT
-334 SQAQAFQAQSF
+334 
-345 QAQSSPAAQSQA
+345 QSSPAAQSQA
-357 SAPEVQASAQ
+357 SAQ
-367 SSHSSAQAAS
+367 SSNSSAQAAS

-388 VTAQAQQAPAS
+388 VTVQAQPQTNPYLTPQAQQAPAS
-399 QNTQAKGHAQPA
+399 QPA
-411 QPARPAQPA
+411 QPQSYAQSAQPA
-420 QPQANPYVTAHAQP
+420 QPQANPYITA
-434 GQPIEVYGQQATQPL
+434 
-449 NPYLTQPQPQAQAQ
+449 
-463 AQASV
+463 
-468 AQSAAQAGS
+468 
-477 PAGAQVGTP
+477 
-486 AGAHAGSP
+486 
-494 AAAQGNAQ
+494 
-502 AGAQGNA
+502 
-509 QAGAQTGSPAGA
+509 
-521 QNQNA
+521 
-526 AGYWPV
+526 
-532 PNFAP
+532 
-537 SDQAAQPSAAQP
+537 
-549 GQPSQ
+549 
-554 FGQFGQPDQF
+554 
-564 GQPAQAPQG
+564 
-573 YGQVP
+573 
-578 QGYGQPVQGYG
+578 
-589 QIPQGYGQAQSAQ
+589 
-602 QPQSYTQPA
+602 
-611 QPAQAPQ
+611 
-618 VPQGYG
+618 
-624 QAQPGQSAQPGQPV
+624 QAQPGQN
-638 HGYGQPVQPGQPIE
+638 VQPGQPIE

-667 QPQPQPQPQAQPSV
+667 QPQPQPQPQTQPSV
-681 APSAAQAP
+681 VPSAAQAP

-695 VQGYGQVPQGY
+695 AQPGQGYGQVPQGY

-711 GYGQPV
+711 GYGQAQPVQPAQSV
-717 QQPAQVPEVNQL
+717 QQPAQVPGVSQL

-737 PTQPLEPTNDTRVIA
+737 PTQPLQPTNDTRVIA
-752 SPTDTNQVVFE
+752 SPTDTTQVVFE
-763 PANPVSKP
+763 PANPVYKSP
-771 AASQPATSQQAGA
+771 ASQSAASQQAGA

-814 RHN
+814 RYN

>member
-53 SLISKPGLG
+53 SLIGKPGLG

-123 SARKTSCVVSGPDG
+123 SARQTSCVVSGPDG
-137 YSPTVTNANSS
+137 YSPTVTKANSS
-148 EELQLNRSYYKVA
+148 EELKVSRNYYKVA

-173 ACSNPNLDRADV
+173 ACSHPNLDRADV

-204 YARIFVGAGA
+204 YARIFVGVGI

-225 FGVIALIRK
+225 FGVIALARK

-245 PAQGEDSAS
+245 PTQGGDSTS
-254 ASSGAFSSYVPT
+254 ASSGAFNGYVPT
-266 TPGQDPLGFQA
+266 TPGQAPLEFQA
-277 PGVAYQGPG
+277 QGVASQGP
-286 AADAAAASQWAA
+286 DAAAASQWAA
-298 AGAGAGAAAAPQW
+298 AGAGTAGTAAAAAPQW
-311 GASQGQWEAQA
+311 GAPQGQWAAQA
-322 QASQAQASQAQA
+322 QSSQT
-334 SQAQAFQAQSF
+334 
-345 QAQSSPAAQSQA
+345 QSSPAAQSQA
-357 SAPEVQASAQ
+357 SAQ
-367 SSHSSAQAAS
+367 SSNSSAQAAS

-388 VTAQAQQAPAS
+388 VTVQPQTNPYVTPQAQQAPAS
-399 QNTQAKGHAQPA
+399 QTAQPQSYAQSA
-411 QPARPAQPA
+411 QPVQSAQPA
-420 QPQANPYVTAHAQP
+420 QPQANPYITAPAQP
-434 GQPIEVYGQQATQPL
+434 GQ
-449 NPYLTQPQPQAQAQ
+449 N
-463 AQASV
+463 
-468 AQSAAQAGS
+468 
-477 PAGAQVGTP
+477 
-486 AGAHAGSP
+486 
-494 AAAQGNAQ
+494 
-502 AGAQGNA
+502 
-509 QAGAQTGSPAGA
+509 
-521 QNQNA
+521 
-526 AGYWPV
+526 
-532 PNFAP
+532 
-537 SDQAAQPSAAQP
+537 
-549 GQPSQ
+549 
-554 FGQFGQPDQF
+554 
-564 GQPAQAPQG
+564 
-573 YGQVP
+573 
-578 QGYGQPVQGYG
+578 
-589 QIPQGYGQAQSAQ
+589 
-602 QPQSYTQPA
+602 
-611 QPAQAPQ
+611 
-618 VPQGYG
+618 
-624 QAQPGQSAQPGQPV
+624 
-638 HGYGQPVQPGQPIE
+638 VQPGQPIE

-667 QPQPQPQPQAQPSV
+667 QPQAQAQASAAQAGTQVGTPAGAQAGSPAGAQGQNAAGYWPVPNFAPSDQAAQPGQPDQFGQPGQAGQPTQVSQGYGQVPQGYGQPVQPQANPYVTAQAQQAPASQTAQPQSYAQSAQPAQAPQVPQGYGQAQPGQPIEVYGQQATQPLNPYLTQLQPQPQTQPSV

-695 VQGYGQVPQGY
+695 AQPGQGYGQVPQGY
-706 GQVPQ
+706 GQA
-711 GYGQPV
+711 QPVQPAQSV
-717 QQPAQVPEVNQL
+717 QQPAQVPGVSQL

-737 PTQPLEPTNDTRVIA
+737 PTQPLQPTNDTRVIA

-814 RHN
+814 RYN

>member
-220 LGLGI
+220 LGLSI

-245 PAQGEDSAS
+245 PAQGGDSAS
-254 ASSGAFSSYVPT
+254 ASSGAFNGYVPT

-277 PGVAYQGPG
+277 QGVAPQGP
-286 AADAAAASQWAA
+286 DAAAASQWAA
-298 AGAGAGAAAAPQW
+298 AGAGAAGTAAAAAPQW
-311 GASQGQWEAQA
+311 GAPQGQWAAQA
-322 QASQAQASQAQA
+322 QSSQT
-334 SQAQAFQAQSF
+334 
-345 QAQSSPAAQSQA
+345 QSSPAAQSQA
-357 SAPEVQASAQ
+357 SAQ
-367 SSHSSAQAAS
+367 SSNSSAQAAS

-388 VTAQAQQAPAS
+388 VTVQAQPQTNPYLTPQAQQAPAS
-399 QNTQAKGHAQPA
+399 QPA
-411 QPARPAQPA
+411 QPQSYAQSAQPA
-420 QPQANPYVTAHAQP
+420 QPQANPYITAQAQPGQNVQP

-463 AQASV
+463 AQAQASV
-468 AQSAAQAGS
+468 AQSAAQAGT
-477 PAGAQVGTP
+477 PAGTQVGTP
-486 AGAHAGSP
+486 AGAQAGTP
-494 AAAQGNAQ
+494 ATAQGNAQ
-502 AGAQGNA
+502 AG
-509 QAGAQTGSPAGA
+509 SPAGA
-521 QNQNA
+521 QGQNA

-537 SDQAAQPSAAQP
+537 SDQAAQPGAAQP
-549 GQPSQ
+549 GQP
-554 FGQFGQPDQF
+554 GQFGQPDQF

-602 QPQSYTQPA
+602 QPQSYPQPA

-638 HGYGQPVQPGQPIE
+638 HGYRQPVQPGQPIE

-667 QPQPQPQPQAQPSV
+667 QPQTQAQPSV

-695 VQGYGQVPQGY
+695 VQGYGQVQQGY

-711 GYGQPV
+711 GYGQPA
-717 QQPAQVPEVNQL
+717 QPAQTAQVPGVSQL

>member
-123 SARKTSCVVSGPDG
+123 SARQTSCVVSGPDG
-137 YSPTVTNANSS
+137 YSPTVTKANSS
-148 EELQLNRSYYKVA
+148 EELKVSRSYYKVA

-173 ACSNPNLDRADV
+173 ACSHPANIDRANI

-220 LGLGI
+220 LGLSI

-254 ASSGAFSSYVPT
+254 ASSGAFSGYVPT
-266 TPGQDPLGFQA
+266 TPGQAPLGFQA
-277 PGVAYQGPG
+277 PGAASQGPG

-298 AGAGAGAAAAPQW
+298 AGAGAGAAAAAPQW

-322 QASQAQASQAQA
+322 QASQAQA
-334 SQAQAFQAQSF
+334 F

-388 VTAQAQQAPAS
+388 VTAQPQTNPYVTPQAQQAPAS
-399 QNTQAKGHAQPA
+399 QNAQAQGHAQPA

-420 QPQANPYVTAHAQP
+420 QPQANPYVTAQAQPGQNVQP

-463 AQASV
+463 ASV

-477 PAGAQVGTP
+477 PAGAQTGTP

-502 AGAQGNA
+502 
-509 QAGAQTGSPAGA
+509 AGA

-537 SDQAAQPSAAQP
+537 SDQAAQPGAAQP

-602 QPQSYTQPA
+602 QPQSYPQPA

-652 VYGQQATQ
+652 AYGQQATQ

-667 QPQPQPQPQAQPSV
+667 QPQAQPSV

-695 VQGYGQVPQGY
+695 VQGYGQVQQGY

-711 GYGQPV
+711 GYGQPAQSAQPV

>member
-42 NAGILPPTDQK
+42 NAGILPPTNQK
-53 SLISKPGLG
+53 SLIGKPGLG

-173 ACSNPNLDRADV
+173 ACSNPNLDRADI

-245 PAQGEDSAS
+245 PAQGGDSAS
-254 ASSGAFSSYVPT
+254 ASSGAFNGYVPT
-266 TPGQDPLGFQA
+266 TPGQAPLGFQA
-277 PGVAYQGPG
+277 QGVASQGVASQGVASQGP
-286 AADAAAASQWAA
+286 DAAVASQWAA
-298 AGAGAGAAAAPQW
+298 AGAGAAGTAAAAAPQW
-311 GASQGQWEAQA
+311 GAPQGQWAAQA
-322 QASQAQASQAQA
+322 QSSQTQA
-334 SQAQAFQAQSF
+334 F

-357 SAPEVQASAQ
+357 SAQ
-367 SSHSSAQAAS
+367 SSNSSAQAAS

-388 VTAQAQQAPAS
+388 VTVQPQTNPYVTAQAQQAPAS
-399 QNTQAKGHAQPA
+399 QPA
-411 QPARPAQPA
+411 QPQSYAQSAQPA
-420 QPQANPYVTAHAQP
+420 QPQANPYITAQAQPGQNVQP

-468 AQSAAQAGS
+468 AQSAAQAGT
-477 PAGAQVGTP
+477 PAGTQVGTP

-494 AAAQGNAQ
+494 A
-502 AGAQGNA
+502 GAQG
-509 QAGAQTGSPAGA
+509 
-521 QNQNA
+521 QNA

-537 SDQAAQPSAAQP
+537 SDQAAQP
-549 GQPSQ
+549 
-554 FGQFGQPDQF
+554 GQFGQPDQF
-564 GQPAQAPQG
+564 GQTAQAPQG

-578 QGYGQPVQGYG
+578 QGYGQPVQ
-589 QIPQGYGQAQSAQ
+589 PQANPYVTAQAQQAPASQTA
-602 QPQSYTQPA
+602 QPQSYAQSA

-624 QAQPGQSAQPGQPV
+624 QAQPGQN
-638 HGYGQPVQPGQPIE
+638 VQPGQPIE

-667 QPQPQPQPQAQPSV
+667 QPQPQPQTQPSV
-681 APSAAQAP
+681 VPSAAQAP

-695 VQGYGQVPQGY
+695 AQPGQGYGQAPQGY
-706 GQVPQ
+706 GQAQPVQPA
-711 GYGQPV
+711 QPV
-717 QQPAQVPEVNQL
+717 QQPAQVPGVSQL

-737 PTQPLEPTNDTRVIA
+737 PTQPLQPTNDTRVIA
-752 SPTDTNQVVFE
+752 SPTDTTQVVFE
-763 PANPVSKP
+763 PANPVSKT
-771 AASQPATSQQAGA
+771 AASQSAVSQQAGA

-814 RHN
+814 RYN

>member
-62 LSVFWLVLGLITLA
+62 LSVFWLVLGLFTLA

-173 ACSNPNLDRADV
+173 ACSHPANIDRADV

-245 PAQGEDSAS
+245 PAQGGDSAS

-277 PGVAYQGPG
+277 QGVAPQGP
-286 AADAAAASQWAA
+286 DAAAASQWAA
-298 AGAGAGAAAAPQW
+298 AGAGAAGTAAAAAPQW
-311 GASQGQWEAQA
+311 GAPQGQWAAQA
-322 QASQAQASQAQA
+322 QSSQTQA
-334 SQAQAFQAQSF
+334 F
-345 QAQSSPAAQSQA
+345 QAQSSPAAQS
-357 SAPEVQASAQ
+357 QASAQ

-388 VTAQAQQAPAS
+388 VTVQAQSGQNVQPAQPQANPYVTVQPQQAPAS

-411 QPARPAQPA
+411 QPVQPAQPA
-420 QPQANPYVTAHAQP
+420 QPQANPYITAQAQPDQAPQVPQGYGQAQPGQNVQP

-468 AQSAAQAGS
+468 AQSAAQAGT
-477 PAGAQVGTP
+477 PAGTQVGTP
-486 AGAHAGSP
+486 AGA
-494 AAAQGNAQ
+494 Q
-502 AGAQGNA
+502 A
-509 QAGAQTGSPAGA
+509 GSPAGA
-521 QNQNA
+521 QGQNA

-537 SDQAAQPSAAQP
+537 SDQAAQPSQP
-549 GQPSQ
+549 GQA
-554 FGQFGQPDQF
+554 GQPTQVS
-564 GQPAQAPQG
+564 QG

-578 QGYGQPVQGYG
+578 QGYGQPVQ
-589 QIPQGYGQAQSAQ
+589 PQANPYVTAQAQQAPASQPA
-602 QPQSYTQPA
+602 QPQSYAQSA

-624 QAQPGQSAQPGQPV
+624 QTQPGQN
-638 HGYGQPVQPGQPIE
+638 VQPGQPIE

-667 QPQPQPQPQAQPSV
+667 QPQAQPQAQPSV
-681 APSAAQAP
+681 VPSAAQAP

-695 VQGYGQVPQGY
+695 AQPGQGYGQVPQGY
-706 GQVPQ
+706 AQA
-711 GYGQPV
+711 QPVQPAQSV
-717 QQPAQVPEVNQL
+717 QQPAQVPGVSQL

-737 PTQPLEPTNDTRVIA
+737 PTQPLQPTNDTRVIA
-752 SPTDTNQVVFE
+752 SPTDTTQVVFE
-763 PANPVSKP
+763 PANPVSKT
-771 AASQPATSQQAGA
+771 AASQPDASQQAGA

-814 RHN
+814 RYN

>member
-28 SAPSAATTWASPGQ
+28 SAPSAATTWAPPGQ

-220 LGLGI
+220 LGLSI

-245 PAQGEDSAS
+245 PAQGGDSAS
-254 ASSGAFSSYVPT
+254 ASSGAFNGYVPT
-266 TPGQDPLGFQA
+266 TPGQAPLEFQA
-277 PGVAYQGPG
+277 PGVASQAQGVAPQGP
-286 AADAAAASQWAA
+286 DAAAASQWAA
-298 AGAGAGAAAAPQW
+298 AGAGAAGTAAAAAPQW
-311 GASQGQWEAQA
+311 GAPQGQWAAQA
-322 QASQAQASQAQA
+322 QSSQTQA
-334 SQAQAFQAQSF
+334 F

-357 SAPEVQASAQ
+357 SAQ
-367 SSHSSAQAAS
+367 SSNSSAQAAS

-388 VTAQAQQAPAS
+388 VTVQAQS
-399 QNTQAKGHAQPA
+399 GQNV
-411 QPARPAQPA
+411 QPA
-420 QPQANPYVTAHAQP
+420 QPQANPYITTQAQPGQNVQP

-468 AQSAAQAGS
+468 AQSAAQAGT
-477 PAGAQVGTP
+477 PAGTQVGTP
-486 AGAHAGSP
+486 AGAQAGSP
-494 AAAQGNAQ
+494 AAAQGK
-502 AGAQGNA
+502 
-509 QAGAQTGSPAGA
+509 
-521 QNQNA
+521 NA

-537 SDQAAQPSAAQP
+537 SDQAAQPSQP
-549 GQPSQ
+549 
-554 FGQFGQPDQF
+554 GQFGQPGQADQPGQT
-564 GQPAQAPQG
+564 GQPTQASQG

-578 QGYGQPVQGYG
+578 QGYGQPVQPPANPYVTA
-589 QIPQGYGQAQSAQ
+589 QAQQAPVSQPA
-602 QPQSYTQPA
+602 QPQSYAQSA

-624 QAQPGQSAQPGQPV
+624 QA
-638 HGYGQPVQPGQPIE
+638 QPGQPIE

-667 QPQPQPQPQAQPSV
+667 QPQAQPQTQPSV

-706 GQVPQ
+706 GQA
-711 GYGQPV
+711 QPVQPAQSV
-717 QQPAQVPEVNQL
+717 QQPAQVPGVSQL

-737 PTQPLEPTNDTRVIA
+737 PTQPLQPTNDTRVIA
-752 SPTDTNQVVFE
+752 SPTDTTQVVFE
-763 PANPVSKP
+763 PANPVSKT
-771 AASQPATSQQAGA
+771 AASQPDASQQAGA

-814 RHN
+814 RYN

>member
-42 NAGILPPTDQK
+42 NAGILPPTNQK
-53 SLISKPGLG
+53 SLIGKPGLG

-94 SSFSPGTSK
+94 SPFSPGTSK

-123 SARKTSCVVSGPDG
+123 SARQTSCVVSGPDG
-137 YSPTVTNANSS
+137 YSPTVTKANSS
-148 EELQLNRSYYKVA
+148 EELKVSRSYYKVA

-173 ACSNPNLDRADV
+173 ACSHPNLDRADV

-220 LGLGI
+220 LGLSI
-225 FGVIALIRK
+225 FGVIALVRK

-245 PAQGEDSAS
+245 PTQGGGGAS
-254 ASSGAFSSYVPT
+254 DSSGAFSGYVPT
-266 TPGQDPLGFQA
+266 TPGQAPLEFQA
-277 PGVAYQGPG
+277 QGVASQGP
-286 AADAAAASQWAA
+286 DAAAASQWAA
-298 AGAGAGAAAAPQW
+298 AGAGAAGTAAAAAPQW
-311 GASQGQWEAQA
+311 GAPQGQWAAQA
-322 QASQAQASQAQA
+322 QSSQT
-334 SQAQAFQAQSF
+334 
-345 QAQSSPAAQSQA
+345 QSSPAAQSQA
-357 SAPEVQASAQ
+357 SAQ
-367 SSHSSAQAAS
+367 SSNSSAQAAS

-388 VTAQAQQAPAS
+388 VTAQAQPG
-399 QNTQAKGHAQPA
+399 QN
-411 QPARPAQPA
+411 
-420 QPQANPYVTAHAQP
+420 VQP

-477 PAGAQVGTP
+477 PAGAQAGTP

-494 AAAQGNAQ
+494 ATAQGNAQ
-502 AGAQGNA
+502 
-509 QAGAQTGSPAGA
+509 AGA

-537 SDQAAQPSAAQP
+537 SDQAAQPGAAQP

-652 VYGQQATQ
+652 AYGQQATQ

-667 QPQPQPQPQAQPSV
+667 QPQAQAQPSV
-681 APSAAQAP
+681 APSAAQAA
-689 QGYGRP
+689 QGYGQP

-706 GQVPQ
+706 GQAQPA
-711 GYGQPV
+711 QPV
-717 QQPAQVPEVNQL
+717 QQPAQVPGVSQL

-752 SPTDTNQVVFE
+752 SPTDTTQVVFE
-763 PANPVSKP
+763 PANPVSKSP
-771 AASQPATSQQAGA
+771 TSQSSVSQQAGA

-794 PVDAM
+794 PMDAM

>member
-103 SAQLEAN
+103 STQLEAN

-173 ACSNPNLDRADV
+173 ACSHPANIDRADV

-220 LGLGI
+220 LGLSI

-254 ASSGAFSSYVPT
+254 ASSGAFSGYAPT
-266 TPGQDPLGFQA
+266 TPGQAPLGFQA
-277 PGVAYQGPG
+277 QGAAFQGP
-286 AADAAAASQWAA
+286 DAAAASQWAA
-298 AGAGAGAAAAPQW
+298 AGAGAAGTAAAAAPQW
-311 GASQGQWEAQA
+311 GAPQGQWAA
-322 QASQAQASQAQA
+322 
-334 SQAQAFQAQSF
+334 
-345 QAQSSPAAQSQA
+345 QAQSSQTQSSPDTQ
-357 SAPEVQASAQ
+357 SQASAQ
-367 SSHSSAQAAS
+367 SSNSSAQAAS

-388 VTAQAQQAPAS
+388 VTVQPQTNPYVTPQAQQAPAS
-399 QNTQAKGHAQPA
+399 QTAQPQSYAQSA
-411 QPARPAQPA
+411 QPVQSAQPA
-420 QPQANPYVTAHAQP
+420 QPQANPYITAPAQPGQNVQP

-449 NPYLTQPQPQAQAQ
+449 NPYLTQPQPQAQASVTQ
-463 AQASV
+463 SAAQAGTQV
-468 AQSAAQAGS
+468 GTPAGAQAGS
-477 PAGAQVGTP
+477 PAGAQGQNA
-486 AGAHAGSP
+486 AGYW
-494 AAAQGNAQ
+494 
-502 AGAQGNA
+502 AGAQG
-509 QAGAQTGSPAGA
+509 
-521 QNQNA
+521 QNA

-537 SDQAAQPSAAQP
+537 SDQAAQPSQP
-549 GQPSQ
+549 GQA
-554 FGQFGQPDQF
+554 GQPTQVS
-564 GQPAQAPQG
+564 QG

-578 QGYGQPVQGYG
+578 RGYGQPVQ
-589 QIPQGYGQAQSAQ
+589 PQANPYVTAQAQQAPASQTA
-602 QPQSYTQPA
+602 QPQSYAQSA

-624 QAQPGQSAQPGQPV
+624 QAQPGQN
-638 HGYGQPVQPGQPIE
+638 VQPGQPIE

-667 QPQPQPQPQAQPSV
+667 QPQPQTQPSV

-695 VQGYGQVPQGY
+695 AQPGQGYGQVPQGY
-706 GQVPQ
+706 GQA
-711 GYGQPV
+711 QPVQPAQSV
-717 QQPAQVPEVNQL
+717 QQPAQVPGVSQL

-737 PTQPLEPTNDTRVIA
+737 PTQPLQPTNDTRVIA
-752 SPTDTNQVVFE
+752 SPTDTTQVVFE
-763 PANPVSKP
+763 PANPVSKSP
-771 AASQPATSQQAGA
+771 ASQSAASQQAGA

-814 RHN
+814 RYN

>member
-137 YSPTVTNANSS
+137 YSPTVTTTSG
-148 EELQLNRSYYKVA
+148 EELEVSRSYYKVA

-204 YARIFVGAGA
+204 YARIFVGTGA
-214 FLGLVG
+214 FLGLLG

-225 FGVIALIRK
+225 FGVIALVRK

-245 PAQGEDSAS
+245 PTQGGDSTS
-254 ASSGAFSSYVPT
+254 ASSGAFNGYVPT
-266 TPGQDPLGFQA
+266 TPGQAPLEFQA
-277 PGVAYQGPG
+277 QGVASQGP
-286 AADAAAASQWAA
+286 DAAAASQWAA
-298 AGAGAGAAAAPQW
+298 AGAGAAGTAAAAAPQW
-311 GASQGQWEAQA
+311 GAPQGQWAAQA
-322 QASQAQASQAQA
+322 QSSQT
-334 SQAQAFQAQSF
+334 
-345 QAQSSPAAQSQA
+345 QSSPAAQSQA
-357 SAPEVQASAQ
+357 SAQ
-367 SSHSSAQAAS
+367 SSNSSAQAAS

-388 VTAQAQQAPAS
+388 VTVQPQTNPYVTPQAQQAPAS
-399 QNTQAKGHAQPA
+399 QTAQPQSYAQSAQPA
-411 QPARPAQPA
+411 QA
-420 QPQANPYVTAHAQP
+420 PQVPQGYGQAQP

-449 NPYLTQPQPQAQAQ
+449 NPYLTQ
-463 AQASV
+463 
-468 AQSAAQAGS
+468 
-477 PAGAQVGTP
+477 
-486 AGAHAGSP
+486 
-494 AAAQGNAQ
+494 
-502 AGAQGNA
+502 
-509 QAGAQTGSPAGA
+509 
-521 QNQNA
+521 
-526 AGYWPV
+526 
-532 PNFAP
+532 
-537 SDQAAQPSAAQP
+537 
-549 GQPSQ
+549 
-554 FGQFGQPDQF
+554 
-564 GQPAQAPQG
+564 
-573 YGQVP
+573 
-578 QGYGQPVQGYG
+578 
-589 QIPQGYGQAQSAQ
+589 
-602 QPQSYTQPA
+602 
-611 QPAQAPQ
+611 
-618 VPQGYG
+618 
-624 QAQPGQSAQPGQPV
+624 
-638 HGYGQPVQPGQPIE
+638 
-652 VYGQQATQ
+652 
-660 PLNPYLT
+660 L
-667 QPQPQPQPQAQPSV
+667 QPQPQTQPSV

-695 VQGYGQVPQGY
+695 AQPGQGYGQVPQGY
-706 GQVPQ
+706 GQA
-711 GYGQPV
+711 QPVQPAQSV
-717 QQPAQVPEVNQL
+717 QQPAQVPGVSQL

-737 PTQPLEPTNDTRVIA
+737 PTQPLQPTNDTRVIA
-752 SPTDTNQVVFE
+752 SPTDTTQVVFE
-763 PANPVSKP
+763 PANPVSKSP
-771 AASQPATSQQAGA
+771 TSQSSVSQQAGA
-784 NEEVEETDQR
+784 DEEVEETDQR
-794 PVDAM
+794 PMDAM

-814 RHN
+814 RYN

>member
-28 SAPSAATTWASPGQ
+28 SAPSAATTWAPPGQ
-42 NAGILPPTDQK
+42 NAGILPPTNQK
-53 SLISKPGLG
+53 SLIGKPGLG

-225 FGVIALIRK
+225 FGVIALVRK

-245 PAQGEDSAS
+245 PAQGGDSAS
-254 ASSGAFSSYVPT
+254 ASSGAFNGYVPT
-266 TPGQDPLGFQA
+266 TPGQAPLGYQA
-277 PGVAYQGPG
+277 PGVASQGP
-286 AADAAAASQWAA
+286 DAAAASQWAA
-298 AGAGAGAAAAPQW
+298 AGAGAAGTAAAAAPQW
-311 GASQGQWEAQA
+311 GAPQGQWAAQA
-322 QASQAQASQAQA
+322 QSSPT
-334 SQAQAFQAQSF
+334 
-345 QAQSSPAAQSQA
+345 QSSPAAQSQA
-357 SAPEVQASAQ
+357 SAQ
-367 SSHSSAQAAS
+367 SSNSSAQAAS

-388 VTAQAQQAPAS
+388 VTVQAQPQTNPYLTPQAQQAPAS
-399 QNTQAKGHAQPA
+399 QPA
-411 QPARPAQPA
+411 QPQSYAQSAQPA
-420 QPQANPYVTAHAQP
+420 QPQANPYITAQAQP
-434 GQPIEVYGQQATQPL
+434 GQNVQLGQPIEVYGQQATQPL
-449 NPYLTQPQPQAQAQ
+449 NPYLTQPQPPAQAQAQ
-463 AQASV
+463 AQAQAPAQASV
-468 AQSAAQAGS
+468 AQSAAQAGT
-477 PAGAQVGTP
+477 PAGTQVGTP
-486 AGAHAGSP
+486 AGAQAGAP
-494 AAAQGNAQ
+494 ATAQGNAQ
-502 AGAQGNA
+502 AG
-509 QAGAQTGSPAGA
+509 SPAGA
-521 QNQNA
+521 QGQNA

-537 SDQAAQPSAAQP
+537 SDQAAQP
-549 GQPSQ
+549 
-554 FGQFGQPDQF
+554 GQFGQPDQF
-564 GQPAQAPQG
+564 GQTAQAPQG

-578 QGYGQPVQGYG
+578 QGYGQPVQ
-589 QIPQGYGQAQSAQ
+589 PQANPYVTTQAQQAPASQTA
-602 QPQSYTQPA
+602 QPQSYAQSA

-624 QAQPGQSAQPGQPV
+624 QAQPGQN
-638 HGYGQPVQPGQPIE
+638 VQPGQPIE

-667 QPQPQPQPQAQPSV
+667 QPQAQPQTQPSV

-695 VQGYGQVPQGY
+695 AQPGQGYGQVPQGY
-706 GQVPQ
+706 GQA
-711 GYGQPV
+711 QPVQPAQSV
-717 QQPAQVPEVNQL
+717 QQPAQVPGVSQL

-737 PTQPLEPTNDTRVIA
+737 PTQPLQPTNDTRVIA
-752 SPTDTNQVVFE
+752 SPTDTTQVVFE
-763 PANPVSKP
+763 PANPVSKSP
-771 AASQPATSQQAGA
+771 ASQSAASQQAGA

-794 PVDAM
+794 PMDAM

-814 RHN
+814 RYN

>member
-185 FAIADI
+185 FAIADV

-254 ASSGAFSSYVPT
+254 ASSGAFSGYVPT
-266 TPGQDPLGFQA
+266 TPGQAPLGYQA
-277 PGVAYQGPG
+277 PGVASQGP
-286 AADAAAASQWAA
+286 DAAAASQWAA
-298 AGAGAGAAAAPQW
+298 AGAGAAGTAAAAAPQW
-311 GASQGQWEAQA
+311 GAPQGQWAAQA
-322 QASQAQASQAQA
+322 QSSQT
-334 SQAQAFQAQSF
+334 
-345 QAQSSPAAQSQA
+345 QSSPAAQSQA
-357 SAPEVQASAQ
+357 SAQ
-367 SSHSSAQAAS
+367 SSNSSAQAAS

-388 VTAQAQQAPAS
+388 VTVQPQTNPYVTPQAQQAPAS
-399 QNTQAKGHAQPA
+399 QPA
-411 QPARPAQPA
+411 QPQSYAQSAQPAQPA
-420 QPQANPYVTAHAQP
+420 QPQANPYITA
-434 GQPIEVYGQQATQPL
+434 
-449 NPYLTQPQPQAQAQ
+449 
-463 AQASV
+463 
-468 AQSAAQAGS
+468 
-477 PAGAQVGTP
+477 
-486 AGAHAGSP
+486 
-494 AAAQGNAQ
+494 
-502 AGAQGNA
+502 
-509 QAGAQTGSPAGA
+509 
-521 QNQNA
+521 
-526 AGYWPV
+526 
-532 PNFAP
+532 
-537 SDQAAQPSAAQP
+537 
-549 GQPSQ
+549 
-554 FGQFGQPDQF
+554 
-564 GQPAQAPQG
+564 
-573 YGQVP
+573 
-578 QGYGQPVQGYG
+578 
-589 QIPQGYGQAQSAQ
+589 
-602 QPQSYTQPA
+602 
-611 QPAQAPQ
+611 
-618 VPQGYG
+618 
-624 QAQPGQSAQPGQPV
+624 QAQPGQN
-638 HGYGQPVQPGQPIE
+638 VQPGQPIE

-667 QPQPQPQPQAQPSV
+667 QPQAQAQAQAQAPQVPQGYGQAQASVAQSAAQAGTPAGTQVGTPAGAHAGSPAGAQGQNAAGYWPVPNFTPSDQAAQPGQPGQAGQPTQASQGYGQVPQGYGQPVQPPANPYVTAQAQQAPASQTAQPQSYTQSAQPAQAPQVPQGYGQAQPGQNVQPGQPIEVYGQQATQPLNPYLTQPQAQPSV

-695 VQGYGQVPQGY
+695 AQPGQGYGQVPQGY
-706 GQVPQ
+706 GQA
-711 GYGQPV
+711 QPVQPAQSV
-717 QQPAQVPEVNQL
+717 QQPAQVPGVSQL

-737 PTQPLEPTNDTRVIA
+737 PTQPLQPTNDTRVIA
-752 SPTDTNQVVFE
+752 SPTDTTQVVFE
-763 PANPVSKP
+763 PANPVSKSP
-771 AASQPATSQQAGA
+771 ASQPATSQQAGA

-814 RHN
+814 RYN

>member
-28 SAPSAATTWASPGQ
+28 SAPSAATTWAPPGQ

-245 PAQGEDSAS
+245 PAQGGDSAS
-254 ASSGAFSSYVPT
+254 ASSGAFNGYVPT
-266 TPGQDPLGFQA
+266 TPGQAPLGYQA
-277 PGVAYQGPG
+277 PGVASQGP
-286 AADAAAASQWAA
+286 DAAAASQWAA
-298 AGAGAGAAAAPQW
+298 ASAGAAGTAAAAAPQW
-311 GASQGQWEAQA
+311 GAPQGQWAAQA
-322 QASQAQASQAQA
+322 QSSPT
-334 SQAQAFQAQSF
+334 
-345 QAQSSPAAQSQA
+345 QSSPAAQSQA
-357 SAPEVQASAQ
+357 SAQ
-367 SSHSSAQAAS
+367 SSNSSAQAAS

-388 VTAQAQQAPAS
+388 VTVQAQPQTNPYLTPQAQQAPAS
-399 QNTQAKGHAQPA
+399 Q
-411 QPARPAQPA
+411 PA
-420 QPQANPYVTAHAQP
+420 QPQSY
-434 GQPIEVYGQQATQPL
+434 
-449 NPYLTQPQPQAQAQ
+449 
-463 AQASV
+463 
-468 AQSAAQAGS
+468 AQS
-477 PAGAQVGTP
+477 
-486 AGAHAGSP
+486 
-494 AAAQGNAQ
+494 
-502 AGAQGNA
+502 
-509 QAGAQTGSPAGA
+509 
-521 QNQNA
+521 
-526 AGYWPV
+526 
-532 PNFAP
+532 
-537 SDQAAQPSAAQP
+537 
-549 GQPSQ
+549 
-554 FGQFGQPDQF
+554 
-564 GQPAQAPQG
+564 
-573 YGQVP
+573 
-578 QGYGQPVQGYG
+578 
-589 QIPQGYGQAQSAQ
+589 
-602 QPQSYTQPA
+602 A

-624 QAQPGQSAQPGQPV
+624 QAQPGQN
-638 HGYGQPVQPGQPIE
+638 VQPGQPIE

-667 QPQPQPQPQAQPSV
+667 QPQPQPQPQTQPSV
-681 APSAAQAP
+681 VPSAAQAP

-695 VQGYGQVPQGY
+695 AQPGQGYGQVPQGY

-711 GYGQPV
+711 GYGQAQPVQPAQSV
-717 QQPAQVPEVNQL
+717 QQPAQVPGVSQL

-737 PTQPLEPTNDTRVIA
+737 PTQPLQPTNDTRVIA
-752 SPTDTNQVVFE
+752 SPTDTTQVVFE
-763 PANPVSKP
+763 PANPVSKT
-771 AASQPATSQQAGA
+771 AASQPDTSQQAGA

-814 RHN
+814 RYN

>member
-220 LGLGI
+220 LGLSI

-245 PAQGEDSAS
+245 PAQSGDSAS
-254 ASSGAFSSYVPT
+254 ASSGAFSGYVPT
-266 TPGQDPLGFQA
+266 TPGQAPLGFQA
-277 PGVAYQGPG
+277 QGVASQGP
-286 AADAAAASQWAA
+286 DAAAASQWAA
-298 AGAGAGAAAAPQW
+298 AGAGAAGTAAAAPQW
-311 GASQGQWEAQA
+311 GAPQGQWAAQA
-322 QASQAQASQAQA
+322 QSSQT
-334 SQAQAFQAQSF
+334 
-345 QAQSSPAAQSQA
+345 QSSPAAQSQA
-357 SAPEVQASAQ
+357 SAQ
-367 SSHSSAQAAS
+367 SSNSSAQAAS

-388 VTAQAQQAPAS
+388 VTAQPQTNPYVTPQAQQAPAS
-399 QNTQAKGHAQPA
+399 QPA
-411 QPARPAQPA
+411 QPQSYAQSAQPAQPA
-420 QPQANPYVTAHAQP
+420 QPQANPYITAQAQPGQNVQP

-449 NPYLTQPQPQAQAQ
+449 NPYLTQPQAQAQ
-463 AQASV
+463 ARV

-477 PAGAQVGTP
+477 PAGAQAGTP

-494 AAAQGNAQ
+494 ATAQGNAQ
-502 AGAQGNA
+502 
-509 QAGAQTGSPAGA
+509 AGA

-537 SDQAAQPSAAQP
+537 SDQAAQPGAAQP
-549 GQPSQ
+549 GQP
-554 FGQFGQPDQF
+554 GQFGQPDQF

-602 QPQSYTQPA
+602 QPQSYPQPA

-638 HGYGQPVQPGQPIE
+638 HGYRQPVQPGQPIE

-667 QPQPQPQPQAQPSV
+667 QPQTQAQPSV

-695 VQGYGQVPQGY
+695 VQGYGQVQQGY

-711 GYGQPV
+711 GYGQPA
-717 QQPAQVPEVNQL
+717 QPAQTAQVPGVSQL

>member
-28 SAPSAATTWASPGQ
+28 SAPSAATTWAPPGQ
-42 NAGILPPTDQK
+42 SAGILPPTDQK
-53 SLISKPGLG
+53 SLIGKPGLG

-220 LGLGI
+220 LGLSI
-225 FGVIALIRK
+225 FGVIALVRK

-254 ASSGAFSSYVPT
+254 ASSGAFSGYVPT
-266 TPGQDPLGFQA
+266 TPGQAPLGYQA
-277 PGVAYQGPG
+277 PGVASQGP
-286 AADAAAASQWAA
+286 DAAAASQWAA
-298 AGAGAGAAAAPQW
+298 AGAGAAGTAAAAAPQW
-311 GASQGQWEAQA
+311 GAPQGQWAAQA
-322 QASQAQASQAQA
+322 QSSQT
-334 SQAQAFQAQSF
+334 
-345 QAQSSPAAQSQA
+345 QSSPAAQSQA
-357 SAPEVQASAQ
+357 SAQ
-367 SSHSSAQAAS
+367 SSNSSAQAAS

-388 VTAQAQQAPAS
+388 VTAQPQTNPYVTPQAQQAPAS
-399 QNTQAKGHAQPA
+399 QPA
-411 QPARPAQPA
+411 QPQSYAQSAQPAQPA
-420 QPQANPYVTAHAQP
+420 QPQANPYITA
-434 GQPIEVYGQQATQPL
+434 
-449 NPYLTQPQPQAQAQ
+449 
-463 AQASV
+463 
-468 AQSAAQAGS
+468 
-477 PAGAQVGTP
+477 
-486 AGAHAGSP
+486 
-494 AAAQGNAQ
+494 
-502 AGAQGNA
+502 
-509 QAGAQTGSPAGA
+509 
-521 QNQNA
+521 
-526 AGYWPV
+526 
-532 PNFAP
+532 
-537 SDQAAQPSAAQP
+537 
-549 GQPSQ
+549 
-554 FGQFGQPDQF
+554 
-564 GQPAQAPQG
+564 
-573 YGQVP
+573 
-578 QGYGQPVQGYG
+578 
-589 QIPQGYGQAQSAQ
+589 
-602 QPQSYTQPA
+602 
-611 QPAQAPQ
+611 
-618 VPQGYG
+618 
-624 QAQPGQSAQPGQPV
+624 QAQPGQN
-638 HGYGQPVQPGQPIE
+638 VQPGQPIE

-667 QPQPQPQPQAQPSV
+667 QPQAQAQAQAQAPQVPQGYGQAQASVAQSAAQAGTPAGTQVGTPAGAHAGSPAGAQGQNAAGYWPVPNFTPSDQAAQPGQPGQAGQPTQASQGYGQVPQGYGQPVQPPANPYVTAQAQQAPASQTAQPQSYTQSAQPAQAPQVPQGYGQAQPGQNVQPGQPIEVYGQQATQPLNPYLTQPQAQPSV

-695 VQGYGQVPQGY
+695 AQPGQGYGQVPQGY

-711 GYGQPV
+711 GYGQAQPVQPAQSV
-717 QQPAQVPEVNQL
+717 QQPAQVPGVSQL

-737 PTQPLEPTNDTRVIA
+737 PTQPLQPTNDTRVIA
-752 SPTDTNQVVFE
+752 SPTDTTQVVFE
-763 PANPVSKP
+763 PANPVYKSP
-771 AASQPATSQQAGA
+771 ASQSAASQQAGA

-814 RHN
+814 RYN

>member
-42 NAGILPPTDQK
+42 NAGILPPTNQK
-53 SLISKPGLG
+53 SLIGKPGLG

-254 ASSGAFSSYVPT
+254 ASSGAFNGYVPT
-266 TPGQDPLGFQA
+266 TPGQAPLGFQA
-277 PGVAYQGPG
+277 QGVASQGP
-286 AADAAAASQWAA
+286 DAAAASQWAA
-298 AGAGAGAAAAPQW
+298 AGAGAAGTAAAAAPQW
-311 GASQGQWEAQA
+311 GAPQGQWAAQA
-322 QASQAQASQAQA
+322 QASQAQA
-334 SQAQAFQAQSF
+334 F

-357 SAPEVQASAQ
+357 SAQ
-367 SSHSSAQAAS
+367 SSNSSAQAAS

-388 VTAQAQQAPAS
+388 VTAQAQSGQNGQPAHPQANPYVTAQAQQAPAS
-399 QNTQAKGHAQPA
+399 QPA
-411 QPARPAQPA
+411 QPQSYAQSAQPA
-420 QPQANPYVTAHAQP
+420 QPQANPYITA
-434 GQPIEVYGQQATQPL
+434 
-449 NPYLTQPQPQAQAQ
+449 
-463 AQASV
+463 
-468 AQSAAQAGS
+468 
-477 PAGAQVGTP
+477 
-486 AGAHAGSP
+486 
-494 AAAQGNAQ
+494 
-502 AGAQGNA
+502 
-509 QAGAQTGSPAGA
+509 
-521 QNQNA
+521 
-526 AGYWPV
+526 
-532 PNFAP
+532 
-537 SDQAAQPSAAQP
+537 
-549 GQPSQ
+549 
-554 FGQFGQPDQF
+554 
-564 GQPAQAPQG
+564 
-573 YGQVP
+573 
-578 QGYGQPVQGYG
+578 
-589 QIPQGYGQAQSAQ
+589 
-602 QPQSYTQPA
+602 
-611 QPAQAPQ
+611 
-618 VPQGYG
+618 
-624 QAQPGQSAQPGQPV
+624 QAQPGQN
-638 HGYGQPVQPGQPIE
+638 VQPGQPIE

-667 QPQPQPQPQAQPSV
+667 QPQPQPQPQTQPSV
-681 APSAAQAP
+681 VPSAAQAP

-695 VQGYGQVPQGY
+695 AQPGQGYGQVPQGY
-706 GQVPQ
+706 GQA
-711 GYGQPV
+711 QPVQPAQSV
-717 QQPAQVPEVNQL
+717 QQPAQVPGVSQL

-737 PTQPLEPTNDTRVIA
+737 PTQPLQPTNDTRVIA
-752 SPTDTNQVVFE
+752 SPTDTTQVVFE
-763 PANPVSKP
+763 PANPVSKT
-771 AASQPATSQQAGA
+771 AASQPDASQQAGA

-814 RHN
+814 RYN

>member
-245 PAQGEDSAS
+245 PAQGGDSAS
-254 ASSGAFSSYVPT
+254 ASSGAFNGYVPT
-266 TPGQDPLGFQA
+266 TPGQAPLGYQA
-277 PGVAYQGPG
+277 PGVASQGP
-286 AADAAAASQWAA
+286 DAAAASQWAA
-298 AGAGAGAAAAPQW
+298 ASAGAAGTAAAAAPQW
-311 GASQGQWEAQA
+311 GAPQGQWAAQA
-322 QASQAQASQAQA
+322 QSSPT
-334 SQAQAFQAQSF
+334 
-345 QAQSSPAAQSQA
+345 QSSPAAQSQA
-357 SAPEVQASAQ
+357 SAQ
-367 SSHSSAQAAS
+367 SSNSSAQAAS

-388 VTAQAQQAPAS
+388 VTVQAQPQTNPYLTPQAQQAPAS
-399 QNTQAKGHAQPA
+399 QPA
-411 QPARPAQPA
+411 QPQSYAQSAQPA
-420 QPQANPYVTAHAQP
+420 QPQANPYITAQAQP
-434 GQPIEVYGQQATQPL
+434 GQNV
-449 NPYLTQPQPQAQAQ
+449 
-463 AQASV
+463 
-468 AQSAAQAGS
+468 
-477 PAGAQVGTP
+477 
-486 AGAHAGSP
+486 
-494 AAAQGNAQ
+494 
-502 AGAQGNA
+502 
-509 QAGAQTGSPAGA
+509 
-521 QNQNA
+521 
-526 AGYWPV
+526 
-532 PNFAP
+532 
-537 SDQAAQPSAAQP
+537 
-549 GQPSQ
+549 
-554 FGQFGQPDQF
+554 
-564 GQPAQAPQG
+564 QPA
-573 YGQVP
+573 
-578 QGYGQPVQGYG
+578 
-589 QIPQGYGQAQSAQ
+589 
-602 QPQSYTQPA
+602 QPQSYAQSA

-624 QAQPGQSAQPGQPV
+624 QAQPGQN
-638 HGYGQPVQPGQPIE
+638 VQPGQPIE

-667 QPQPQPQPQAQPSV
+667 QPQAQPQTQPSV

-695 VQGYGQVPQGY
+695 AQPGQGYGQVPQGY
-706 GQVPQ
+706 GQA
-711 GYGQPV
+711 QPVQPAQSV
-717 QQPAQVPEVNQL
+717 QQPAQVPGVSQL

-737 PTQPLEPTNDTRVIA
+737 PTQPLQPTNDTRVIA
-752 SPTDTNQVVFE
+752 SPTDTTQVVFE
-763 PANPVSKP
+763 PANPVSKSP
-771 AASQPATSQQAGA
+771 ASQSAASQQAGA

-814 RHN
+814 RYN

>member
-42 NAGILPPTDQK
+42 NAGILPPTNQK
-53 SLISKPGLG
+53 SLIGKPGLG

-173 ACSNPNLDRADV
+173 ACSNPNLDRADI

-245 PAQGEDSAS
+245 PAQGGDSAS
-254 ASSGAFSSYVPT
+254 ASSGAFNGYVPT

-277 PGVAYQGPG
+277 QGVASQGP
-286 AADAAAASQWAA
+286 DAAAASQWAA
-298 AGAGAGAAAAPQW
+298 AGAGAAGTAAAAAPQW
-311 GASQGQWEAQA
+311 GAPQGQWAAQA
-322 QASQAQASQAQA
+322 QSSPT
-334 SQAQAFQAQSF
+334 
-345 QAQSSPAAQSQA
+345 QSSPAAQSQA
-357 SAPEVQASAQ
+357 SAQ
-367 SSHSSAQAAS
+367 SSNSSAQAAS

-388 VTAQAQQAPAS
+388 VTVQAQPQTNPYLTPQAQQAPAS
-399 QNTQAKGHAQPA
+399 QPA
-411 QPARPAQPA
+411 QPQSYAQSAQPA
-420 QPQANPYVTAHAQP
+420 QPQANPYITA
-434 GQPIEVYGQQATQPL
+434 
-449 NPYLTQPQPQAQAQ
+449 
-463 AQASV
+463 
-468 AQSAAQAGS
+468 
-477 PAGAQVGTP
+477 
-486 AGAHAGSP
+486 
-494 AAAQGNAQ
+494 
-502 AGAQGNA
+502 
-509 QAGAQTGSPAGA
+509 
-521 QNQNA
+521 
-526 AGYWPV
+526 
-532 PNFAP
+532 
-537 SDQAAQPSAAQP
+537 
-549 GQPSQ
+549 
-554 FGQFGQPDQF
+554 
-564 GQPAQAPQG
+564 
-573 YGQVP
+573 
-578 QGYGQPVQGYG
+578 
-589 QIPQGYGQAQSAQ
+589 
-602 QPQSYTQPA
+602 
-611 QPAQAPQ
+611 
-618 VPQGYG
+618 
-624 QAQPGQSAQPGQPV
+624 QAQPGQN
-638 HGYGQPVQPGQPIE
+638 VQPGQPIE

-667 QPQPQPQPQAQPSV
+667 QPQAQASAAQSAAQAGTPAGTQVGTPAGAQAGSPAGAQGQNAAGYWPVPNFAPSDQAAQPSQPGQAGQPTQVSQGYGQVPQGYGQPVQPQANPYVTAQAQPGQNVQPAQPQSYAQSAQPAQAPQVPQGYGQAQPGQNVQPGQPIEVYGQQATQPLNPYLTQPQAQPQTQPSV

-695 VQGYGQVPQGY
+695 AQPGQGYGQVPQGY
-706 GQVPQ
+706 GQA
-711 GYGQPV
+711 QPVQPAQSV
-717 QQPAQVPEVNQL
+717 QQPAQVPGVSQL

-737 PTQPLEPTNDTRVIA
+737 PTQPLQPTNDTRVIA
-752 SPTDTNQVVFE
+752 SPTDTTQVVFE
-763 PANPVSKP
+763 PANPVSKSP
-771 AASQPATSQQAGA
+771 ASQSAVSQQAGA

-814 RHN
+814 RYN

>member
-225 FGVIALIRK
+225 FGVIALVRK

-245 PAQGEDSAS
+245 PAQGGDSAS
-254 ASSGAFSSYVPT
+254 ASSGAFNGYVPT
-266 TPGQDPLGFQA
+266 TPGQAPLGYQA
-277 PGVAYQGPG
+277 PGVASQGP
-286 AADAAAASQWAA
+286 DAAAASQWAA
-298 AGAGAGAAAAPQW
+298 AGAGAAGTAAAAAPQW
-311 GASQGQWEAQA
+311 GAPQGQWAAQA
-322 QASQAQASQAQA
+322 QSSPT
-334 SQAQAFQAQSF
+334 
-345 QAQSSPAAQSQA
+345 QSSPAAQSQA
-357 SAPEVQASAQ
+357 SAQ
-367 SSHSSAQAAS
+367 SSNSSAQAAS

-388 VTAQAQQAPAS
+388 VTAQPQTNPYVTVQPQQAPAS
-399 QNTQAKGHAQPA
+399 QPA
-411 QPARPAQPA
+411 QPQSYAQSAQTAQPAQPA
-420 QPQANPYVTAHAQP
+420 QPQANPYITAQAQP
-434 GQPIEVYGQQATQPL
+434 GQNVQLGQPIEVYGQQATQPL

-463 AQASV
+463 ASAAQAGTQV
-468 AQSAAQAGS
+468 GTPTGAQAGS
-477 PAGAQVGTP
+477 PAGAQG
-486 AGAHAGSP
+486 
-494 AAAQGNAQ
+494 
-502 AGAQGNA
+502 
-509 QAGAQTGSPAGA
+509 
-521 QNQNA
+521 QNA

-537 SDQAAQPSAAQP
+537 SDQAAQP
-549 GQPSQ
+549 
-554 FGQFGQPDQF
+554 GQPDQF
-564 GQPAQAPQG
+564 GQPGQAGQPTQVSQG

-578 QGYGQPVQGYG
+578 QGYGQPVQ
-589 QIPQGYGQAQSAQ
+589 PQANPYVTAQAQQAPASQTA
-602 QPQSYTQPA
+602 QPQSYAQSA

-624 QAQPGQSAQPGQPV
+624 QAQPGQN
-638 HGYGQPVQPGQPIE
+638 VQPGQPIE

-667 QPQPQPQPQAQPSV
+667 QPQAQPQTQPSV

-695 VQGYGQVPQGY
+695 AQPGQGYGQVPQGY
-706 GQVPQ
+706 GQA
-711 GYGQPV
+711 QPVQPAQSV
-717 QQPAQVPEVNQL
+717 QQPAQVPGVSQL

-737 PTQPLEPTNDTRVIA
+737 PTQPLQPTNDTRVIA
-752 SPTDTNQVVFE
+752 SPTDTTQVVFE
-763 PANPVSKP
+763 PANPVSKSP
-771 AASQPATSQQAGA
+771 ASQSAASQQAGA

-794 PVDAM
+794 PMDAM

>member
-123 SARKTSCVVSGPDG
+123 SARQTSCVVSGPDG

-148 EELQLNRSYYKVA
+148 EELKVSRSYYKVA

-220 LGLGI
+220 LGLSI
-225 FGVIALIRK
+225 FGVIALVRK

-254 ASSGAFSSYVPT
+254 ASSGAFSGYVPT
-266 TPGQDPLGFQA
+266 TPGQAPLEFQA
-277 PGVAYQGPG
+277 QGVASQGP
-286 AADAAAASQWAA
+286 DAAAASQWAA
-298 AGAGAGAAAAPQW
+298 AGAGAAGTAAAAAPQW
-311 GASQGQWEAQA
+311 GAPQGQWAAQA
-322 QASQAQASQAQA
+322 QSSQT
-334 SQAQAFQAQSF
+334 
-345 QAQSSPAAQSQA
+345 QSSPAAQSQA
-357 SAPEVQASAQ
+357 SAQ
-367 SSHSSAQAAS
+367 SSNSSAQAAS

-388 VTAQAQQAPAS
+388 VTAQAQS
-399 QNTQAKGHAQPA
+399 GQNGQPA
-411 QPARPAQPA
+411 H
-420 QPQANPYVTAHAQP
+420 PQANPYVTAQA
-434 GQPIEVYGQQATQPL
+434 QQAP
-449 NPYLTQPQPQAQAQ
+449 
-463 AQASV
+463 AS
-468 AQSAAQAGS
+468 
-477 PAGAQVGTP
+477 
-486 AGAHAGSP
+486 
-494 AAAQGNAQ
+494 
-502 AGAQGNA
+502 
-509 QAGAQTGSPAGA
+509 QTA
-521 QNQNA
+521 
-526 AGYWPV
+526 
-532 PNFAP
+532 
-537 SDQAAQPSAAQP
+537 
-549 GQPSQ
+549 
-554 FGQFGQPDQF
+554 
-564 GQPAQAPQG
+564 
-573 YGQVP
+573 
-578 QGYGQPVQGYG
+578 
-589 QIPQGYGQAQSAQ
+589 
-602 QPQSYTQPA
+602 QPQSYAQSA

-624 QAQPGQSAQPGQPV
+624 QAQPGQN
-638 HGYGQPVQPGQPIE
+638 VQPGQPIE

-667 QPQPQPQPQAQPSV
+667 QPQPQPQPQTQPSV
-681 APSAAQAP
+681 VPSAAQAP

-695 VQGYGQVPQGY
+695 AQPGQGYGQVPQGY

-711 GYGQPV
+711 GYGQAQPVQPAQSV
-717 QQPAQVPEVNQL
+717 QQPAQVPGVSQL

-737 PTQPLEPTNDTRVIA
+737 PTQPLQPTNDTRVIA
-752 SPTDTNQVVFE
+752 SPTDTAQVVFE
-763 PANPVSKP
+763 PANPVYKSP
-771 AASQPATSQQAGA
+771 ASQSAASQQAGA

-814 RHN
+814 RYN

>member
-185 FAIADI
+185 FAIADV

-220 LGLGI
+220 LGLSI
-225 FGVIALIRK
+225 FGVIALVRK

-254 ASSGAFSSYVPT
+254 ASSGAFSGYVPT
-266 TPGQDPLGFQA
+266 TPGQAPLGYQA
-277 PGVAYQGPG
+277 PGVASQGVASQGP
-286 AADAAAASQWAA
+286 DAAAASQWAA
-298 AGAGAGAAAAPQW
+298 AGAGAAGTAAAAAPQW
-311 GASQGQWEAQA
+311 GAPQGQWAAQA
-322 QASQAQASQAQA
+322 QSSQTQA
-334 SQAQAFQAQSF
+334 F

-357 SAPEVQASAQ
+357 SAQ
-367 SSHSSAQAAS
+367 SSNSSAQAAS

-388 VTAQAQQAPAS
+388 VTVQAQS
-399 QNTQAKGHAQPA
+399 GQNVK
-411 QPARPAQPA
+411 PA
-420 QPQANPYVTAHAQP
+420 QPQANPYITTQAQPGQNVQP

-463 AQASV
+463 AHV
-468 AQSAAQAGS
+468 AQSAAQAGT
-477 PAGAQVGTP
+477 PAGTQVGTP
-486 AGAHAGSP
+486 AGAQAGSP
-494 AAAQGNAQ
+494 AAAQGK
-502 AGAQGNA
+502 
-509 QAGAQTGSPAGA
+509 
-521 QNQNA
+521 NA

-537 SDQAAQPSAAQP
+537 SDQAAQPSQP
-549 GQPSQ
+549 
-554 FGQFGQPDQF
+554 GQFGQPGQADQPGQT
-564 GQPAQAPQG
+564 GQPTQASQG

-578 QGYGQPVQGYG
+578 QGYGQPVQPPANPYVTA
-589 QIPQGYGQAQSAQ
+589 QAQQAPVSQPA
-602 QPQSYTQPA
+602 QPQSYAQSA

-624 QAQPGQSAQPGQPV
+624 QA
-638 HGYGQPVQPGQPIE
+638 QPGQPIE

-667 QPQPQPQPQAQPSV
+667 QPQAQPQTQPSV

-706 GQVPQ
+706 GQA
-711 GYGQPV
+711 QPVQPAQSV
-717 QQPAQVPEVNQL
+717 QQPAQVPGVSQL

-737 PTQPLEPTNDTRVIA
+737 PTQPLQPTNDTRVIA
-752 SPTDTNQVVFE
+752 SPTDTTQVVFE
-763 PANPVSKP
+763 PANPVSKT
-771 AASQPATSQQAGA
+771 AASQPDASQQAGA

-814 RHN
+814 RYN

>member
-137 YSPTVTNANSS
+137 YSPTVTTTSG
-148 EELQLNRSYYKVA
+148 EELEVSRSYYKVA

-204 YARIFVGAGA
+204 YARIFVGTGA
-214 FLGLVG
+214 FLGLLG

-225 FGVIALIRK
+225 FGVIALVRK

-245 PAQGEDSAS
+245 PTQGGDSTS
-254 ASSGAFSSYVPT
+254 ASSGAFNGYVPT
-266 TPGQDPLGFQA
+266 TPGQAPLEFQA
-277 PGVAYQGPG
+277 QGVASQGP
-286 AADAAAASQWAA
+286 DAAAASQWAA
-298 AGAGAGAAAAPQW
+298 AGAGAAGTAAAAAPQW
-311 GASQGQWEAQA
+311 GAPQGQWAAQA
-322 QASQAQASQAQA
+322 QSSQT
-334 SQAQAFQAQSF
+334 QAFQAQAF

-357 SAPEVQASAQ
+357 SAQ
-367 SSHSSAQAAS
+367 SSNSSAQAAS

-388 VTAQAQQAPAS
+388 VTVQPQTNPYVTPQAQQAPAS
-399 QNTQAKGHAQPA
+399 QTAQPQSYAQSA
-411 QPARPAQPA
+411 QPVQSAQPA
-420 QPQANPYVTAHAQP
+420 QPQANPYITAPAQP
-434 GQPIEVYGQQATQPL
+434 GQ
-449 NPYLTQPQPQAQAQ
+449 N
-463 AQASV
+463 
-468 AQSAAQAGS
+468 
-477 PAGAQVGTP
+477 
-486 AGAHAGSP
+486 
-494 AAAQGNAQ
+494 
-502 AGAQGNA
+502 
-509 QAGAQTGSPAGA
+509 
-521 QNQNA
+521 
-526 AGYWPV
+526 
-532 PNFAP
+532 
-537 SDQAAQPSAAQP
+537 
-549 GQPSQ
+549 
-554 FGQFGQPDQF
+554 
-564 GQPAQAPQG
+564 
-573 YGQVP
+573 
-578 QGYGQPVQGYG
+578 
-589 QIPQGYGQAQSAQ
+589 
-602 QPQSYTQPA
+602 
-611 QPAQAPQ
+611 
-618 VPQGYG
+618 
-624 QAQPGQSAQPGQPV
+624 
-638 HGYGQPVQPGQPIE
+638 VQPGQPIE

-667 QPQPQPQPQAQPSV
+667 QPQAQAQASAAQAGTQVGTPAGAQAGSPAGAQGQNAAGYWPVPNFAPSDQAAQPGQPDQFGQPGQAGQPTQVSQGYGQVPQGYGQPVQPQANPYVTAQAQQAPASQTAQPQSYAQSAQPAQAPQVPQGYGQAQPGQPIEVYGQQATQPLNPYLTQLQPQPQTQPSV

-695 VQGYGQVPQGY
+695 AQPGQGYGQVPQGY
-706 GQVPQ
+706 GQA
-711 GYGQPV
+711 QPVQPAQSV
-717 QQPAQVPEVNQL
+717 QQPAQVPGVSQL

-737 PTQPLEPTNDTRVIA
+737 PTQPLQPTNDTRVIA
-752 SPTDTNQVVFE
+752 SPTDTTQVVFE
-763 PANPVSKP
+763 PANPVSKSP
-771 AASQPATSQQAGA
+771 TSQSSVSQQAGA

-794 PVDAM
+794 PMDAM

-814 RHN
+814 RYN

>member
-42 NAGILPPTDQK
+42 NAGILPPTNQK

-185 FAIADI
+185 FAIADT

-245 PAQGEDSAS
+245 PAQGGDSAS
-254 ASSGAFSSYVPT
+254 ASSGAFNGYVPT
-266 TPGQDPLGFQA
+266 TPGQAPLGYQA
-277 PGVAYQGPG
+277 PGVASQGP
-286 AADAAAASQWAA
+286 DAAAASQWAA
-298 AGAGAGAAAAPQW
+298 AGAGAAGTAAAAAPQW
-311 GASQGQWEAQA
+311 GAPQGQWAAQA
-322 QASQAQASQAQA
+322 QSSPT
-334 SQAQAFQAQSF
+334 
-345 QAQSSPAAQSQA
+345 QSSPAAQSQA
-357 SAPEVQASAQ
+357 SAQ
-367 SSHSSAQAAS
+367 SSNSSAQAAS

-388 VTAQAQQAPAS
+388 VTVQAQS
-399 QNTQAKGHAQPA
+399 GQNGQPA
-411 QPARPAQPA
+411 H
-420 QPQANPYVTAHAQP
+420 PQANPYVTVQPQTNPYVAAQAQP

-463 AQASV
+463 AQAQASV
-468 AQSAAQAGS
+468 AQSAAQAGT
-477 PAGAQVGTP
+477 PAGTQVGTP
-486 AGAHAGSP
+486 AGA
-494 AAAQGNAQ
+494 Q
-502 AGAQGNA
+502 A
-509 QAGAQTGSPAGA
+509 GSPAGA
-521 QNQNA
+521 QGQNA

-537 SDQAAQPSAAQP
+537 SDQAAQP
-549 GQPSQ
+549 
-554 FGQFGQPDQF
+554 GQFGQT
-564 GQPAQAPQG
+564 AQAPQG

-578 QGYGQPVQGYG
+578 QGYGQPVQ
-589 QIPQGYGQAQSAQ
+589 PQANPYVTAQAQQAPASQPA
-602 QPQSYTQPA
+602 QPQSYAQSA

-624 QAQPGQSAQPGQPV
+624 QAQPGQN
-638 HGYGQPVQPGQPIE
+638 VQPGQPIE

-667 QPQPQPQPQAQPSV
+667 QPQTQ
-681 APSAAQAP
+681 PSAAQAP

-695 VQGYGQVPQGY
+695 AQPGQGYGQVPQGY
-706 GQVPQ
+706 GQA
-711 GYGQPV
+711 QPVQPAQSV
-717 QQPAQVPEVNQL
+717 QQPAQVPGVSQL

-737 PTQPLEPTNDTRVIA
+737 PTQPLQPTNDTRVIA
-752 SPTDTNQVVFE
+752 SPTDTTQVVFE
-763 PANPVSKP
+763 PANPVSKS
-771 AASQPATSQQAGA
+771 AASQPDASQQAGA

-814 RHN
+814 RYN